1 MPDENIK
8 TTLQFAADIS
18 DFKAAMS
25 EANRAIKLANSEF
38 KAASSGMDDWASSTD
53 GLKAKLQQLADVQA
67 AEEQKLAVL
76 KTAYAQVVREQG
88 ENSKAAQ
95 DLLIKINNQQAAVNK
110 AGQDYKKFSAKL
122 DEVENAAD
130 DTGDALED
138 AGDAAEEAG
147 KEAEKSGEGWT
158 IVKDV
163 IASLAKDAISWAVDK
178 FKELLTAGD
187 KALSTLGARTG
198 ATSGEMEKYR
208 DVMNDIYRSNYG
220 ESFEDVSDAMGQ
232 VVQMFG
238 DMDNASLENVTKKAI
253 ALRDTFDMD
262 YKESLRAVNSLM
274 DQFGISADEAF
285 NLIVQ
290 GAQQGLNQND
300 DLLDTINEYS
310 VQFKTAGYSADDM
323 FNMLKNG
330 ADSGTWS
337 VDKLGDA
344 VKEFNIRAKDGTISE
359 ALVTYQKQLKLTDKD
374 VAYLNTLMAQG
385 GERGQKAYNIILERL
400 GAVRN
405 DTTQYQAGVA
415 LFGTMWEDL
424 GATTVNSLMQTQ
436 GGISSTKTAMDE
448 MANTRYDNL
457 SDSFSA
463 LGRIIQTDLIQ
474 PLVNTLAPIAKEV
487 VQWLIDNMPT
497 IGPIITAVAAA
508 FGVLATALAIQGLI
522 KGIAAAFALLN
533 ATMLANP
540 IVLIVAAIAGL
551 VAAFAVL
558 WNKSE
563 AFRNFW
569 TNLWQTVSN
578 AVSTA
583 WQGITNFFTKTI
595 PQLITNI
602 VNWFKELPGKIGSAI
617 AGAVNKVKTWGTN
630 VFNSFKTSITN
641 TITNIVNWFKALPGK
656 IGSAI
661 VGAIETVKTWGTN
674 VFNSFK
680 TSITNT
686 IKNIVNWFKALP
698 GKIGSAIVGAIETV
712 KTWGT
717 NVFNAFKTSI
727 TNTISN
733 IVTWFKQLPGKI
745 WNAIIG
751 AVESVAEWGKN
762 LFAKGKEAAS
772 NLVTA
777 IVDGV
782 KSIPGKM
789 LEVGKNLVSG
799 LWEGIKNSFEW
810 IKDKIKEWVGN
821 VMDFIKRLFGI
832 HSPSA
837 VMRDEVGKMLG
848 LGMAEGI
855 TKSKKNV
862 QSAMNGLRGAVT
874 GDFAPGSGQA
884 GGIAPAGKTISL
896 VQNNYSPKALSRRE
910 IYRQTHNALAFAG
923 GAS

>member
-53 GLKAKLQQLADVQA
+53 GLKAKLQQLANVQA

-187 KALSTLGARTG
+187 KALSVLSARTG
-198 ATSGEMEKYR
+198 ATAGEMEKYR

-436 GGISSTKTAMDE
+436 GGITSTKAAMDE

-463 LGRIIQTDLIQ
+463 LGRIVQTDLIQ
-474 PLVNTLAPIAKEV
+474 PLVSTLAPIAKEI

-497 IGPIITAVAAA
+497 IGPIITAIAAA
-508 FGVLATALAIQGLI
+508 VGVLATALAIQGLI
-522 KGIAAAFALLN
+522 KSVAAAFAFLN
-533 ATMLANP
+533 ATMAANP
-540 IVLIVAAIAGL
+540 IVLVVAAIAGL
-551 VAAFAVL
+551 VAAFVVL
-558 WNKSE
+558 WKKCE
-563 AFRNFW
+563 GFRNFW
-569 TNLWQTVSN
+569 KNLWDGIKNVFN
-578 AVSTA
+578 AVVTWFQQAAQTLVNIFQTA
-583 WQGITNFFTKTI
+583 WNGIKKAWSGVGNFFKGIWQGITGIFKSADSWLSNKFGAAWTGIKNAFAPFVGYFQQIWNTVKGIFAAVKAVLSGNFSEAWEAIKGVFSGWGNFFKGLWD
-595 PQLITNI
+595 QVKSAFSNVWQSMKNI
-602 VNWFKELPGKIGSAI
+602 G
-617 AGAVNKVKTWGTN
+617 
-630 VFNSFKTSITN
+630 
-641 TITNIVNWFKALPGK
+641 
-656 IGSAI
+656 
-661 VGAIETVKTWGTN
+661 
-674 VFNSFK
+674 
-680 TSITNT
+680 
-686 IKNIVNWFKALP
+686 KNIVKGIWDGISGAASWLWDKITGFGNDILGWFK
-698 GKIGSAIVGAIETV
+698 
-712 KTWGT
+712 
-717 NVFNAFKTSI
+717 
-727 TNTISN
+727 
-733 IVTWFKQLPGKI
+733 
-745 WNAIIG
+745 
-751 AVESVAEWGKN
+751 
-762 LFAKGKEAAS
+762 
-772 NLVTA
+772 
-777 IVDGV
+777 
-782 KSIPGKM
+782 
-789 LEVGKNLVSG
+789 
-799 LWEGIKNSFEW
+799 GI
-810 IKDKIKEWVGN
+810 
-821 VMDFIKRLFGI
+821 FGI
-832 HSPSA
+832 HSPSR
-837 VMRDEVGKMLG
+837 VMRDEIGKFLG

-855 TKSKKNV
+855 EDGMQAVN
-862 QSAMNGLRGAVT
+862 SAVHKLSGAALDGFDT
-874 GDFAPGSGQA
+874 PNR
-884 GGIAPAGKTISL
+884 PAGNGGVAGRSITFN
-896 VQNNYSPKALSRRE
+896 QYNNSPKALSRRE

>member
-53 GLKAKLQQLADVQA
+53 GLKAKLQQLANVQA

-163 IASLAKDAISWAVDK
+163 IASLAKDAVSWAVDK

-187 KALSTLGARTG
+187 KALSVLSARTG
-198 ATSGEMEKYR
+198 ATAGEMEKYR

-220 ESFEDVSDAMGQ
+220 ESFEDVSEAMGQ

-262 YKESLRAVNSLM
+262 YKESLRAVNSMM

-436 GGISSTKTAMDE
+436 GGISSTKAAMDE

-463 LGRIIQTDLIQ
+463 LGRIVQTDLIQ
-474 PLVNTLAPIAKEV
+474 PLVSTLAPIAKEI

-497 IGPIITAVAAA
+497 IGPIITAIAAA
-508 FGVLATALAIQGLI
+508 VGVLATALAIQGLI
-522 KGIAAAFALLN
+522 KSVAAAFAFLN
-533 ATMLANP
+533 ATMAANP
-540 IVLIVAAIAGL
+540 IVLVVAAIAGL
-551 VAAFAVL
+551 VAAFVVL
-558 WNKSE
+558 WKKCE
-563 AFRNFW
+563 GFRNFW
-569 TNLWQTVSN
+569 KNLWDGIKNVFN
-578 AVSTA
+578 AVVTWFQQAAQTLVNIFQTA
-583 WQGITNFFTKTI
+583 WNGIKKAWSGVGNFFKGIWQGITGIFKSADSWLSNKFGAAWTGIKNAFAPFVGYFQQIWNTVKGIFAAVKAVLSGNFSEAWEAIKGVFSGWGNFFKGLWD
-595 PQLITNI
+595 QVKSAFSN
-602 VNWFKELPGKIGSAI
+602 VWQSMKDIG
-617 AGAVNKVKTWGTN
+617 
-630 VFNSFKTSITN
+630 
-641 TITNIVNWFKALPGK
+641 
-656 IGSAI
+656 
-661 VGAIETVKTWGTN
+661 
-674 VFNSFK
+674 
-680 TSITNT
+680 
-686 IKNIVNWFKALP
+686 KNIVKGIWDGISGAASWLWDKITGFGNDILGWFK
-698 GKIGSAIVGAIETV
+698 
-712 KTWGT
+712 
-717 NVFNAFKTSI
+717 
-727 TNTISN
+727 
-733 IVTWFKQLPGKI
+733 
-745 WNAIIG
+745 
-751 AVESVAEWGKN
+751 
-762 LFAKGKEAAS
+762 
-772 NLVTA
+772 
-777 IVDGV
+777 
-782 KSIPGKM
+782 
-789 LEVGKNLVSG
+789 
-799 LWEGIKNSFEW
+799 GI
-810 IKDKIKEWVGN
+810 
-821 VMDFIKRLFGI
+821 FGI
-832 HSPSA
+832 HSPSR
-837 VMRDEVGKMLG
+837 VMRDEIGKFLG

-855 TKSKKNV
+855 EDGMQAVN
-862 QSAMNGLRGAVT
+862 SAVHKLSGAALDGFDT
-874 GDFAPGSGQA
+874 PNR
-884 GGIAPAGKTISL
+884 PAGNGGVAGRSITFN
-896 VQNNYSPKALSRRE
+896 QYNNSPKALSRRE

>member
-53 GLKAKLQQLADVQA
+53 GLKAKLQQLANVQA

-436 GGISSTKTAMDE
+436 GGITSTKAAMDE

-463 LGRIIQTDLIQ
+463 LGRIVQTDLIQ
-474 PLVNTLAPIAKEV
+474 PLVSTLAPIAKEI
-487 VQWLIDNMPT
+487 VQWLIGNMPT
-497 IGPIITAVAAA
+497 IGPIITAIAAA
-508 FGVLATALAIQGLI
+508 VGVLATALAIQGLI
-522 KGIAAAFALLN
+522 KSVAAAFAFLN
-533 ATMLANP
+533 ATMAANP
-540 IVLIVAAIAGL
+540 IVLVVAAIAGL
-551 VAAFAVL
+551 VAAFVVL
-558 WNKSE
+558 WKKCE
-563 AFRNFW
+563 GFRNFW
-569 TNLWQTVSN
+569 KNLWDGIKNVFN
-578 AVSTA
+578 AVVTWFQQAAQTLVNIFQTA
-583 WQGITNFFTKTI
+583 WNGIKKAWSGVGNFFKGIWQGITGIFKSADSWLSNKFGAAWTGIKNAFAPFVGYFQQIWNTVKGIFAAVKAVLSGNFSEAWEAIKGVFSGWGNFFKGLWD
-595 PQLITNI
+595 QVKSAFSN
-602 VNWFKELPGKIGSAI
+602 VWQSMKDIG
-617 AGAVNKVKTWGTN
+617 
-630 VFNSFKTSITN
+630 
-641 TITNIVNWFKALPGK
+641 
-656 IGSAI
+656 
-661 VGAIETVKTWGTN
+661 
-674 VFNSFK
+674 
-680 TSITNT
+680 
-686 IKNIVNWFKALP
+686 KNIVKGIWDGISGAASWLWDKITGFGNDILGWFK
-698 GKIGSAIVGAIETV
+698 
-712 KTWGT
+712 
-717 NVFNAFKTSI
+717 
-727 TNTISN
+727 
-733 IVTWFKQLPGKI
+733 
-745 WNAIIG
+745 
-751 AVESVAEWGKN
+751 
-762 LFAKGKEAAS
+762 
-772 NLVTA
+772 
-777 IVDGV
+777 
-782 KSIPGKM
+782 
-789 LEVGKNLVSG
+789 
-799 LWEGIKNSFEW
+799 GI
-810 IKDKIKEWVGN
+810 
-821 VMDFIKRLFGI
+821 FGI
-832 HSPSA
+832 HSPSR
-837 VMRDEVGKMLG
+837 VMRDEIGKFLG

-855 TKSKKNV
+855 EDGMQAVN
-862 QSAMNGLRGAVT
+862 SAVHKLSGAALDGFDT
-874 GDFAPGSGQA
+874 PNR
-884 GGIAPAGKTISL
+884 PAGNGGVAGRSITFN
-896 VQNNYSPKALSRRE
+896 QYNNSPKALSRRE

>member
-53 GLKAKLQQLADVQA
+53 GLKAKLQQLANVQA

-95 DLLIKINNQQAAVNK
+95 NLLIKINNQQAAVNK

-187 KALSTLGARTG
+187 KALSVLSARTG
-198 ATSGEMEKYR
+198 ATAGEMEKYR

-436 GGISSTKTAMDE
+436 GGITSTKAAMDE

-463 LGRIIQTDLIQ
+463 LGRIVQTDLIQ
-474 PLVNTLAPIAKEV
+474 PLVSTLAPIAKEI

-497 IGPIITAVAAA
+497 IGPIITAIAAA
-508 FGVLATALAIQGLI
+508 VGVLATALAIQGLI
-522 KGIAAAFALLN
+522 KSVAAAFAFLN
-533 ATMLANP
+533 ATMAANP

-551 VAAFAVL
+551 VAAFVVL
-558 WNKSE
+558 WKKCE
-563 AFRNFW
+563 GFRNFW
-569 TNLWQTVSN
+569 KNLWDGIKNVFN
-578 AVSTA
+578 AVVTWFQQAAQTLVNIFQTA
-583 WQGITNFFTKTI
+583 WNGIKKAWSGVGNFFKGIWQGITGIFKSADSWLSNKFGAAWTGIKNAFAPFVGYFQQIWNTVKGIFAAVKAVLSGNFSEAWEAIKGVFSGWGNFFKGLWD
-595 PQLITNI
+595 QVKSAFSNVWQSMKNI
-602 VNWFKELPGKIGSAI
+602 G
-617 AGAVNKVKTWGTN
+617 
-630 VFNSFKTSITN
+630 
-641 TITNIVNWFKALPGK
+641 
-656 IGSAI
+656 
-661 VGAIETVKTWGTN
+661 
-674 VFNSFK
+674 
-680 TSITNT
+680 
-686 IKNIVNWFKALP
+686 KNIVKGIWDGISGAASWLWDKITGFGNDILGWFK
-698 GKIGSAIVGAIETV
+698 
-712 KTWGT
+712 
-717 NVFNAFKTSI
+717 
-727 TNTISN
+727 
-733 IVTWFKQLPGKI
+733 
-745 WNAIIG
+745 
-751 AVESVAEWGKN
+751 
-762 LFAKGKEAAS
+762 
-772 NLVTA
+772 
-777 IVDGV
+777 
-782 KSIPGKM
+782 
-789 LEVGKNLVSG
+789 
-799 LWEGIKNSFEW
+799 GI
-810 IKDKIKEWVGN
+810 
-821 VMDFIKRLFGI
+821 FGI
-832 HSPSA
+832 HSPSR
-837 VMRDEVGKMLG
+837 VMRDEIGKFLG

-855 TKSKKNV
+855 EDGMQAVN
-862 QSAMNGLRGAVT
+862 SAVHKLSGAALDGFDT
-874 GDFAPGSGQA
+874 PNR
-884 GGIAPAGKTISL
+884 PAGNGGVAGRSITFN
-896 VQNNYSPKALSRRE
+896 QYNNSPKALSRRE

>member
-53 GLKAKLQQLADVQA
+53 GLKAKLQQLANVQA

-436 GGISSTKTAMDE
+436 GGITSTKAAMDE

-463 LGRIIQTDLIQ
+463 LGRIVQTDLIQ
-474 PLVNTLAPIAKEV
+474 PLVSTLAPIAKEI

-497 IGPIITAVAAA
+497 IGPIITAIAAA
-508 FGVLATALAIQGLI
+508 VGVLATALAIQGLI
-522 KGIAAAFALLN
+522 KSVAAAFAFLN
-533 ATMLANP
+533 ATMAANP
-540 IVLIVAAIAGL
+540 IVLVVAAIAGL
-551 VAAFAVL
+551 VAAFVVL
-558 WNKSE
+558 WKKCE
-563 AFRNFW
+563 GFRNFW
-569 TNLWQTVSN
+569 KNLWDGIKNVFN
-578 AVSTA
+578 AVVTWFQQAAQTLVNIFQTA
-583 WQGITNFFTKTI
+583 WNGIKKAWSGVGNFFKGIWQGITGIFKSADSWLSNKFGAAWTGIKSAFAPFVGYFQQIWNTVKGIFAAVKAVLSGNFSEAWEAIKGVFSGWGNFFKGLWD
-595 PQLITNI
+595 QVKSAFSN
-602 VNWFKELPGKIGSAI
+602 VWQSMKDIG
-617 AGAVNKVKTWGTN
+617 
-630 VFNSFKTSITN
+630 
-641 TITNIVNWFKALPGK
+641 
-656 IGSAI
+656 
-661 VGAIETVKTWGTN
+661 
-674 VFNSFK
+674 
-680 TSITNT
+680 
-686 IKNIVNWFKALP
+686 KNIVKGIWDGISGAASWLWDKITGFGNDILGWFK
-698 GKIGSAIVGAIETV
+698 
-712 KTWGT
+712 
-717 NVFNAFKTSI
+717 
-727 TNTISN
+727 
-733 IVTWFKQLPGKI
+733 
-745 WNAIIG
+745 
-751 AVESVAEWGKN
+751 
-762 LFAKGKEAAS
+762 
-772 NLVTA
+772 
-777 IVDGV
+777 
-782 KSIPGKM
+782 
-789 LEVGKNLVSG
+789 
-799 LWEGIKNSFEW
+799 GI
-810 IKDKIKEWVGN
+810 
-821 VMDFIKRLFGI
+821 FGI
-832 HSPSA
+832 HSPSR
-837 VMRDEVGKMLG
+837 VMRDEIGKFLG

-855 TKSKKNV
+855 EDGMQAVN
-862 QSAMNGLRGAVT
+862 SAVHKLSGAALDGFDT
-874 GDFAPGSGQA
+874 PNR
-884 GGIAPAGKTISL
+884 PAGNGGVAGRSITFN
-896 VQNNYSPKALSRRE
+896 QYNNSPKALSRRE

>member
-53 GLKAKLQQLADVQA
+53 GLKAKLQQLANVQA

-76 KTAYAQVVREQG
+76 KTAYAQVVRKQG

-436 GGISSTKTAMDE
+436 GGITSTKAAMDE

-463 LGRIIQTDLIQ
+463 LGRIVQTDLIQ
-474 PLVNTLAPIAKEV
+474 PLVSTLAPIAKEI

-497 IGPIITAVAAA
+497 IGPIITAIAAA
-508 FGVLATALAIQGLI
+508 VGVLATALAIQGLI
-522 KGIAAAFALLN
+522 KSVAAAFAFLN
-533 ATMLANP
+533 ATMAANP
-540 IVLIVAAIAGL
+540 IVLVVAAIAGL
-551 VAAFAVL
+551 VAAFVVL
-558 WNKSE
+558 WKKCE
-563 AFRNFW
+563 GFRNFW
-569 TNLWQTVSN
+569 KNLWDGIKNVFN
-578 AVSTA
+578 AVVTWFQQAAQTLVNIFQTA
-583 WQGITNFFTKTI
+583 WNGIKKAWSGVGNFFKGIWQGITGIFKSADSWLSNKFGAAWTGIKNAFAPFVGYFQQIWNTVKGIFAAVKAVLSGNFSEAWEAIKGVFSGWGNFFKGLWD
-595 PQLITNI
+595 QVKSAFSNVWQSMKNI
-602 VNWFKELPGKIGSAI
+602 G
-617 AGAVNKVKTWGTN
+617 
-630 VFNSFKTSITN
+630 
-641 TITNIVNWFKALPGK
+641 
-656 IGSAI
+656 
-661 VGAIETVKTWGTN
+661 
-674 VFNSFK
+674 
-680 TSITNT
+680 
-686 IKNIVNWFKALP
+686 KNIVKGIWDGISGAASWLWDKITGFGNDILGWFK
-698 GKIGSAIVGAIETV
+698 
-712 KTWGT
+712 
-717 NVFNAFKTSI
+717 
-727 TNTISN
+727 
-733 IVTWFKQLPGKI
+733 
-745 WNAIIG
+745 
-751 AVESVAEWGKN
+751 
-762 LFAKGKEAAS
+762 
-772 NLVTA
+772 
-777 IVDGV
+777 
-782 KSIPGKM
+782 
-789 LEVGKNLVSG
+789 
-799 LWEGIKNSFEW
+799 GI
-810 IKDKIKEWVGN
+810 
-821 VMDFIKRLFGI
+821 FGI
-832 HSPSA
+832 HSPSR
-837 VMRDEVGKMLG
+837 VMRDEIGKFLG

-855 TKSKKNV
+855 EDGMQAVN
-862 QSAMNGLRGAVT
+862 SAVHKLSGAALDGFDT
-874 GDFAPGSGQA
+874 PNR
-884 GGIAPAGKTISL
+884 PAGNGGVAGRSITFN
-896 VQNNYSPKALSRRE
+896 QYNNSPKALSRRE

>member
-53 GLKAKLQQLADVQA
+53 GLKAKLQQLANVQA

-436 GGISSTKTAMDE
+436 GGITSTKAAMDE

-463 LGRIIQTDLIQ
+463 LGRIVQTDLIQ
-474 PLVNTLAPIAKEV
+474 PLVSTLAPIAKEI

-497 IGPIITAVAAA
+497 IGPIITAIAAA
-508 FGVLATALAIQGLI
+508 VGVLATALAIQGLI
-522 KGIAAAFALLN
+522 KSVAAAFAFLN
-533 ATMLANP
+533 ATMAANP
-540 IVLIVAAIAGL
+540 IVLVVAAIAGL
-551 VAAFAVL
+551 VAAFVVL
-558 WNKSE
+558 WKKCE
-563 AFRNFW
+563 GFRNFW
-569 TNLWQTVSN
+569 KNLWDGIKNVFN
-578 AVSTA
+578 AVVTWFQQAAQTLVNIFQTA
-583 WQGITNFFTKTI
+583 WNGIKKAWSGVGNFFKGIWQGITGIFKSADSWLSNKFGAAWTGIKNAFAPFVGYFQQIWNTVKGIFAAVKAVLSGNFSEAWEAIKGVFSGWGNFFKGLWD
-595 PQLITNI
+595 QVKSAFSN
-602 VNWFKELPGKIGSAI
+602 VWQSMKDIG
-617 AGAVNKVKTWGTN
+617 
-630 VFNSFKTSITN
+630 
-641 TITNIVNWFKALPGK
+641 
-656 IGSAI
+656 
-661 VGAIETVKTWGTN
+661 
-674 VFNSFK
+674 
-680 TSITNT
+680 
-686 IKNIVNWFKALP
+686 KNIVKGIWDGISGAASWLWDKITGFGNDILGWFK
-698 GKIGSAIVGAIETV
+698 
-712 KTWGT
+712 
-717 NVFNAFKTSI
+717 
-727 TNTISN
+727 
-733 IVTWFKQLPGKI
+733 
-745 WNAIIG
+745 
-751 AVESVAEWGKN
+751 
-762 LFAKGKEAAS
+762 
-772 NLVTA
+772 
-777 IVDGV
+777 
-782 KSIPGKM
+782 
-789 LEVGKNLVSG
+789 
-799 LWEGIKNSFEW
+799 GI
-810 IKDKIKEWVGN
+810 
-821 VMDFIKRLFGI
+821 FGI
-832 HSPSA
+832 HSPSR
-837 VMRDEVGKMLG
+837 VMRDEIGKFLG

-855 TKSKKNV
+855 EDGMQAVN
-862 QSAMNGLRGAVT
+862 SAVHKLSGAALDGFDT
-874 GDFAPGSGQA
+874 PNR
-884 GGIAPAGKTISL
+884 PAGNGDVAGRSITFN
-896 VQNNYSPKALSRRE
+896 QYNNSPKALSRRE

>member
-38 KAASSGMDDWASSTD
+38 KVASSGMDDWASSTD
-53 GLKAKLQQLADVQA
+53 GLKAKLQQLANVQA

-187 KALSTLGARTG
+187 KALSVLSARTG
-198 ATSGEMEKYR
+198 ATAGEMEKYR

-262 YKESLRAVNSLM
+262 YTESLRAVNSLM

-436 GGISSTKTAMDE
+436 GGITSTKAAMDE

-463 LGRIIQTDLIQ
+463 LGRIVQTDLIQ
-474 PLVNTLAPIAKEV
+474 PLVSTLAPIAKEI

-497 IGPIITAVAAA
+497 IGPIITAIAAA
-508 FGVLATALAIQGLI
+508 VGVLATALAIQGLI
-522 KGIAAAFALLN
+522 KSVAAAFAFLN
-533 ATMLANP
+533 ATMAANP

-551 VAAFAVL
+551 VAAFVVL
-558 WNKSE
+558 WKKCE
-563 AFRNFW
+563 GFRNFW
-569 TNLWQTVSN
+569 KNLWDGIKNVFN
-578 AVSTA
+578 AVVTWFQQAAQTLVNIFQTA
-583 WQGITNFFTKTI
+583 WNGIKKAWSGVGNFFKGIWQGITGIFKSADSWLSNKFGAAWTGIKNAFAPFVGYFQQIWNTVKGIFAAVKAVLSGNFSEAWEAIKGVFSGWGNFFKGLWD
-595 PQLITNI
+595 QVKSAFSNVWQSMKNI
-602 VNWFKELPGKIGSAI
+602 G
-617 AGAVNKVKTWGTN
+617 
-630 VFNSFKTSITN
+630 
-641 TITNIVNWFKALPGK
+641 
-656 IGSAI
+656 
-661 VGAIETVKTWGTN
+661 
-674 VFNSFK
+674 
-680 TSITNT
+680 
-686 IKNIVNWFKALP
+686 KNIVKGIWDGISGAASWLWDKITGFGNDILGWFK
-698 GKIGSAIVGAIETV
+698 
-712 KTWGT
+712 
-717 NVFNAFKTSI
+717 
-727 TNTISN
+727 
-733 IVTWFKQLPGKI
+733 
-745 WNAIIG
+745 
-751 AVESVAEWGKN
+751 
-762 LFAKGKEAAS
+762 
-772 NLVTA
+772 
-777 IVDGV
+777 
-782 KSIPGKM
+782 
-789 LEVGKNLVSG
+789 
-799 LWEGIKNSFEW
+799 GI
-810 IKDKIKEWVGN
+810 
-821 VMDFIKRLFGI
+821 FGI
-832 HSPSA
+832 HSPSR
-837 VMRDEVGKMLG
+837 VMRDEIGKFLG

-855 TKSKKNV
+855 EDGMQAVN
-862 QSAMNGLRGAVT
+862 SAVHKLSGAALDGFDT
-874 GDFAPGSGQA
+874 PNR
-884 GGIAPAGKTISL
+884 PAGNGGVAGRSITFN
-896 VQNNYSPKALSRRE
+896 QYNNSPKALSRRE

>member
-53 GLKAKLQQLADVQA
+53 GLKAKLQQLANVQA

-436 GGISSTKTAMDE
+436 GGITSTKAAMDE

-463 LGRIIQTDLIQ
+463 LGRIVQTDLIQ
-474 PLVNTLAPIAKEV
+474 PLVSTLAPIAKEI

-497 IGPIITAVAAA
+497 IGPIITAIAAA
-508 FGVLATALAIQGLI
+508 VGVLATALAIQGLI
-522 KGIAAAFALLN
+522 KSVAAAFAFLN
-533 ATMLANP
+533 ATMAANP

-551 VAAFAVL
+551 VAAFVVL
-558 WNKSE
+558 WKKCE
-563 AFRNFW
+563 GFRNFW
-569 TNLWQTVSN
+569 KNLWDGIKNVFN
-578 AVSTA
+578 AVVTWFQQAAQTLVNIFQTA
-583 WQGITNFFTKTI
+583 WNGIKKAWSGVGNFFKGIWQGITGIFKSADSWLSNKFGAAWTGIKNAFAPFVGYFQQIWNTVKGIFAAVKAVLSGNFSEAWEAIKGVFSGWGNFFKGLWD
-595 PQLITNI
+595 QVKSAFSNVWQSMKNI
-602 VNWFKELPGKIGSAI
+602 G
-617 AGAVNKVKTWGTN
+617 
-630 VFNSFKTSITN
+630 
-641 TITNIVNWFKALPGK
+641 
-656 IGSAI
+656 
-661 VGAIETVKTWGTN
+661 
-674 VFNSFK
+674 
-680 TSITNT
+680 
-686 IKNIVNWFKALP
+686 KNIVKGIWDGISGAASWLWDKITGFGNDILGWFK
-698 GKIGSAIVGAIETV
+698 
-712 KTWGT
+712 
-717 NVFNAFKTSI
+717 
-727 TNTISN
+727 
-733 IVTWFKQLPGKI
+733 
-745 WNAIIG
+745 
-751 AVESVAEWGKN
+751 
-762 LFAKGKEAAS
+762 
-772 NLVTA
+772 
-777 IVDGV
+777 
-782 KSIPGKM
+782 
-789 LEVGKNLVSG
+789 
-799 LWEGIKNSFEW
+799 GI
-810 IKDKIKEWVGN
+810 
-821 VMDFIKRLFGI
+821 FGI
-832 HSPSA
+832 HSPSR
-837 VMRDEVGKMLG
+837 VMRDEIGKFLG

-855 TKSKKNV
+855 EDGMQAVN
-862 QSAMNGLRGAVT
+862 SAVHKLSGAALDGFDT
-874 GDFAPGSGQA
+874 PNR
-884 GGIAPAGKTISL
+884 PAGNGGVAGRSITFN
-896 VQNNYSPKALSRRE
+896 QYNNSPKALSRRE

>member
-8 TTLQFAADIS
+8 TTLQFAADIT

-38 KAASSGMDDWASSTD
+38 KAASSGMDDWANSTD
-53 GLKAKLQQLADVQA
+53 GLKAKLQQLANVQA
-67 AEEQKLAVL
+67 AEEQKLSVL
-76 KTAYAQVVREQG
+76 KAAYAQVVKEQG

-95 DLLIKINNQQAAVNK
+95 ELLIKINNQQAAVNK
-110 AGQDYKKFSAKL
+110 ASQDYNKFSAKL
-122 DEVENAAD
+122 DDVESAAD
-130 DTGDALED
+130 GAGDALED
-138 AGDAAEEAG
+138 AGQAAEDAG
-147 KEAEKSGEGWT
+147 KDAEKSGEGWT

-163 IASLAKDAISWAVDK
+163 IAGLAKDAVSWAIDK

-187 KALSTLGARTG
+187 KALSTLSARTG
-198 ATSGEMEKYR
+198 ATSGEMAKYR

-220 ESFEDVSDAMGQ
+220 ESFEDISDAMSQ

-262 YKESLRAVNSLM
+262 YQESLRAANSLM
-274 DQFGISADEAF
+274 DQFGLSADEAF

-359 ALVTYQKQLKLTDKD
+359 ALVNYQKQLKLTDQD
-374 VAYLNTLMAQG
+374 VAYLNTLMEQG

-424 GATTVNSLMQTQ
+424 GEKTINSLMQTQ
-436 GGISSTKTAMDE
+436 GGITSTKAAMDD

-474 PLVNTLAPIAKEV
+474 PLVDTLAPVAKDI
-487 VQWLIDNMPT
+487 VQWCIDNMPT
-497 IGPIITAVAAA
+497 LGPIITAIAAA
-508 FGVLATALAIQGLI
+508 VGVLATALAIQGLI
-522 KGIAAAFALLN
+522 KSVAAAFAFLN
-533 ATMLANP
+533 ATMAANP

-551 VAAFAVL
+551 VAAFVVL
-558 WNKSE
+558 WNKCE

-569 TNLWQTVSN
+569 KNLWDGIKNIFN
-578 AVSTA
+578 AV
-583 WQGITNFFTKTI
+583 
-595 PQLITNI
+595 
-602 VNWFKELPGKIGSAI
+602 VNWFKQAAQTLVNIFKNAWDGIKKAWSSVGDFFKGIWNKITGIFKSVGSWFADKFGAAWTGIKNAFAPFI
-617 AGAVNKVKTWGTN
+617 AYFQQLWN
-630 VFNSFKTSITN
+630 
-641 TITNIVNWFKALPGK
+641 
-656 IGSAI
+656 
-661 VGAIETVKTWGTN
+661 TVKGIFAVVKAVLSGNFSDAWAAIKGIFSGWGN
-674 VFNSFK
+674 FFK
-680 TSITNT
+680 
-686 IKNIVNWFKALP
+686 
-698 GKIGSAIVGAIETV
+698 
-712 KTWGT
+712 
-717 NVFNAFKTSI
+717 
-727 TNTISN
+727 
-733 IVTWFKQLPGKI
+733 
-745 WNAIIG
+745 
-751 AVESVAEWGKN
+751 
-762 LFAKGKEAAS
+762 
-772 NLVTA
+772 
-777 IVDGV
+777 
-782 KSIPGKM
+782 
-789 LEVGKNLVSG
+789 G
-799 LWEGIKNSFEW
+799 LWEQVKSAFGNAWEAMKDVGRNIIKGIWDGISGAASWLWE
-810 IKDKIKEWVGN
+810 KITGIGN
-821 VMDFIKRLFGI
+821 DIIGWFKGIFGI
-832 HSPSA
+832 HSPSK
-837 VMRDEVGKMLG
+837 VMRDEIGKFLG

-855 TKSKKNV
+855 EDGMQAVN
-862 QSAMNGLRGAVT
+862 SAVHKLSGAALDGFGT
-874 GDFAPGSGQA
+874 PSASAGSSGAA
-884 GGIAPAGKTISL
+884 GRSIIFN
-896 VQNNYSPKALSRRE
+896 QYNNSPKALSRRE

-923 GAS
+923 GAK

>member
-53 GLKAKLQQLADVQA
+53 GLKAKLQQLANVQA

-187 KALSTLGARTG
+187 KALSVLSARTG
-198 ATSGEMEKYR
+198 ATAGEMEKYR

-262 YKESLRAVNSLM
+262 YTESLRAVNSLM

-436 GGISSTKTAMDE
+436 GGITSTKAAMDE

-463 LGRIIQTDLIQ
+463 LGRIVQTDLIQ
-474 PLVNTLAPIAKEV
+474 PLVSTLAPIAKEI

-497 IGPIITAVAAA
+497 IGPIITAIAAA
-508 FGVLATALAIQGLI
+508 VGVLATALAIQGLI
-522 KGIAAAFALLN
+522 KSVAAAFAFLN
-533 ATMLANP
+533 ATMAANP
-540 IVLIVAAIAGL
+540 IVLVVAAIAGL
-551 VAAFAVL
+551 VAAFVVL
-558 WNKSE
+558 WKKCE
-563 AFRNFW
+563 GFRNFW
-569 TNLWQTVSN
+569 KNLWDGIKNVFN
-578 AVSTA
+578 AVVTWFQQAAQTLVNIFQTA
-583 WQGITNFFTKTI
+583 WNGIKKAWSGVGNFFKGIWQGITGIFKSADSWLSNKFGAAWTGIKNAFAPFVGYFQQIWNTVKGIFAAVKAVLSGNFSEAWEAIKGVFSGWGNFFKGLWD
-595 PQLITNI
+595 QVKSAFSNVWQSMKNI
-602 VNWFKELPGKIGSAI
+602 G
-617 AGAVNKVKTWGTN
+617 
-630 VFNSFKTSITN
+630 
-641 TITNIVNWFKALPGK
+641 
-656 IGSAI
+656 
-661 VGAIETVKTWGTN
+661 
-674 VFNSFK
+674 
-680 TSITNT
+680 
-686 IKNIVNWFKALP
+686 KNIVKGIWDGISGAASWLWDKITGFGNDILGWFK
-698 GKIGSAIVGAIETV
+698 
-712 KTWGT
+712 
-717 NVFNAFKTSI
+717 
-727 TNTISN
+727 
-733 IVTWFKQLPGKI
+733 
-745 WNAIIG
+745 
-751 AVESVAEWGKN
+751 
-762 LFAKGKEAAS
+762 
-772 NLVTA
+772 
-777 IVDGV
+777 
-782 KSIPGKM
+782 
-789 LEVGKNLVSG
+789 
-799 LWEGIKNSFEW
+799 GI
-810 IKDKIKEWVGN
+810 
-821 VMDFIKRLFGI
+821 FGI
-832 HSPSA
+832 HSPSR
-837 VMRDEVGKMLG
+837 VMRDEIGKFLG

-855 TKSKKNV
+855 EDGMQAVN
-862 QSAMNGLRGAVT
+862 SAVHKLSGAALDGFDT
-874 GDFAPGSGQA
+874 PNR
-884 GGIAPAGKTISL
+884 PAGNGGVAGRSITFN
-896 VQNNYSPKALSRRE
+896 QYNNSPKALSRRE

>member
-53 GLKAKLQQLADVQA
+53 GLKAKLQQLANVQA

-163 IASLAKDAISWAVDK
+163 IASLAKDAVSWAVDK

-187 KALSTLGARTG
+187 KALSVLSARTG
-198 ATSGEMEKYR
+198 ATAGEMEKYR

-436 GGISSTKTAMDE
+436 GGISSTKAAMDE

-463 LGRIIQTDLIQ
+463 LGRIVQTDLIQ
-474 PLVNTLAPIAKEV
+474 PLVSTLAPIAKEI

-497 IGPIITAVAAA
+497 IGPIITAIAAA
-508 FGVLATALAIQGLI
+508 VGVLATALAIQGLI
-522 KGIAAAFALLN
+522 KSVAAAFAFLN
-533 ATMLANP
+533 ATMAANP

-551 VAAFAVL
+551 VAAFVVL
-558 WNKSE
+558 WKKCE
-563 AFRNFW
+563 GFRNFW
-569 TNLWQTVSN
+569 KNLWDGIKNVFN
-578 AVSTA
+578 AVVTWFQQAAQTLVNIFQTA
-583 WQGITNFFTKTI
+583 WNGIKKAWSGVGNFFKGIWQGITGIFKSADSWLSNKFGAAWTGIKNAFAPFVGYFQQIWNTVKGIFAAVKAVLSGNFSEAWEAIKGVFSGWGNFFKGLWD
-595 PQLITNI
+595 QVKSAFSN
-602 VNWFKELPGKIGSAI
+602 VWQSMKDIG
-617 AGAVNKVKTWGTN
+617 
-630 VFNSFKTSITN
+630 
-641 TITNIVNWFKALPGK
+641 
-656 IGSAI
+656 
-661 VGAIETVKTWGTN
+661 
-674 VFNSFK
+674 
-680 TSITNT
+680 
-686 IKNIVNWFKALP
+686 KNIVKGIWDGISGAASWLWDKITGFGKDILGWFK
-698 GKIGSAIVGAIETV
+698 
-712 KTWGT
+712 
-717 NVFNAFKTSI
+717 
-727 TNTISN
+727 
-733 IVTWFKQLPGKI
+733 
-745 WNAIIG
+745 
-751 AVESVAEWGKN
+751 
-762 LFAKGKEAAS
+762 
-772 NLVTA
+772 
-777 IVDGV
+777 
-782 KSIPGKM
+782 
-789 LEVGKNLVSG
+789 
-799 LWEGIKNSFEW
+799 GI
-810 IKDKIKEWVGN
+810 
-821 VMDFIKRLFGI
+821 FGI
-832 HSPSA
+832 HSPSR
-837 VMRDEVGKMLG
+837 VMRDEIGKFLG

-855 TKSKKNV
+855 EDGMQAVN
-862 QSAMNGLRGAVT
+862 SAVHKLSGAALDGFDT
-874 GDFAPGSGQA
+874 PNR
-884 GGIAPAGKTISL
+884 PAGNGGVAGRSITFN
-896 VQNNYSPKALSRRE
+896 QYNNSPKALSRRE

>member
-53 GLKAKLQQLADVQA
+53 GLKAKLQQLANVQA

-163 IASLAKDAISWAVDK
+163 IASLAKDAVSWAVDK

-187 KALSTLGARTG
+187 KALSVLSARTG
-198 ATSGEMEKYR
+198 ATVGEMEKYR

-262 YKESLRAVNSLM
+262 YKESLRAVNSMM

-436 GGISSTKTAMDE
+436 GGITSTKAAMDE

-463 LGRIIQTDLIQ
+463 LGRIVQTDLIQ
-474 PLVNTLAPIAKEV
+474 PLVSTLAPIAKEI

-497 IGPIITAVAAA
+497 IGPIITAIAAA
-508 FGVLATALAIQGLI
+508 VGVLATALAIQGLI
-522 KGIAAAFALLN
+522 KSVAAAFAFLN
-533 ATMLANP
+533 ATMAANP
-540 IVLIVAAIAGL
+540 IVLVVAAIAGL
-551 VAAFAVL
+551 VAAFVVL
-558 WNKSE
+558 WKKCE
-563 AFRNFW
+563 GFRNFW
-569 TNLWQTVSN
+569 KNLWDGIKNVFN
-578 AVSTA
+578 AVVTWFQQAAQTLVNIFQTA
-583 WQGITNFFTKTI
+583 WNGIKKAWSGVGNFFKGIWQGITGIFKSADSWLSNKFGAAWTGIKNAFAPFVGYFQQIWNTVKGIFAAVKAVLSGNFSEAWEAIKGVFSGWGNFFKGLWD
-595 PQLITNI
+595 QVKSAFSN
-602 VNWFKELPGKIGSAI
+602 VWQSMKDIG
-617 AGAVNKVKTWGTN
+617 
-630 VFNSFKTSITN
+630 
-641 TITNIVNWFKALPGK
+641 
-656 IGSAI
+656 
-661 VGAIETVKTWGTN
+661 
-674 VFNSFK
+674 
-680 TSITNT
+680 
-686 IKNIVNWFKALP
+686 KNIVKGIWDGISGAASWLWDKITGFGNDILGWFK
-698 GKIGSAIVGAIETV
+698 
-712 KTWGT
+712 
-717 NVFNAFKTSI
+717 
-727 TNTISN
+727 
-733 IVTWFKQLPGKI
+733 
-745 WNAIIG
+745 
-751 AVESVAEWGKN
+751 
-762 LFAKGKEAAS
+762 
-772 NLVTA
+772 
-777 IVDGV
+777 
-782 KSIPGKM
+782 
-789 LEVGKNLVSG
+789 
-799 LWEGIKNSFEW
+799 GI
-810 IKDKIKEWVGN
+810 
-821 VMDFIKRLFGI
+821 FGI
-832 HSPSA
+832 HSPSR
-837 VMRDEVGKMLG
+837 VMRDEIGKFLG

-855 TKSKKNV
+855 EDGMQAVN
-862 QSAMNGLRGAVT
+862 SAVHKLSGAALDGFDT
-874 GDFAPGSGQA
+874 PNR
-884 GGIAPAGKTISL
+884 PAGNGGVAGRSITFN
-896 VQNNYSPKALSRRE
+896 QYNNSPKALSRRE

>member
-53 GLKAKLQQLADVQA
+53 GLKAKLQQLANVQA

-110 AGQDYKKFSAKL
+110 AGQDYKKLSAKL

-187 KALSTLGARTG
+187 KALSVLSARTG
-198 ATSGEMEKYR
+198 ATAGEMEKYR

-262 YKESLRAVNSLM
+262 YTESLRAVNSLM

-436 GGISSTKTAMDE
+436 GGITSTKAAMDE

-463 LGRIIQTDLIQ
+463 LGRIVQTDLIQ
-474 PLVNTLAPIAKEV
+474 PLVSTLAPIAKEI

-497 IGPIITAVAAA
+497 IGPIITAIAAA
-508 FGVLATALAIQGLI
+508 VGVLATALAIQGLI
-522 KGIAAAFALLN
+522 KSVAAAFAFLN
-533 ATMLANP
+533 ATMAANP

-551 VAAFAVL
+551 VAAFVVL
-558 WNKSE
+558 WKKCE
-563 AFRNFW
+563 GFRNFW
-569 TNLWQTVSN
+569 KNLWDGIKNVFN
-578 AVSTA
+578 AVVTWFQQAAQTLVNIFQTA
-583 WQGITNFFTKTI
+583 WNGIKKAWSGVGNFFKGIWQGITGIFKSADSWLSNKFGAAWTGIKNAFAPFVGYFQQIWNTVKGIFAAVKAVLSGNFSEAWEAIKGVFSGWGNFFKGLWD
-595 PQLITNI
+595 QVKSAFSNVWQSMKNI
-602 VNWFKELPGKIGSAI
+602 G
-617 AGAVNKVKTWGTN
+617 
-630 VFNSFKTSITN
+630 
-641 TITNIVNWFKALPGK
+641 
-656 IGSAI
+656 
-661 VGAIETVKTWGTN
+661 
-674 VFNSFK
+674 
-680 TSITNT
+680 
-686 IKNIVNWFKALP
+686 KNIVKGIWDGISGAASWLWDKITGFGNDILGWFK
-698 GKIGSAIVGAIETV
+698 
-712 KTWGT
+712 
-717 NVFNAFKTSI
+717 
-727 TNTISN
+727 
-733 IVTWFKQLPGKI
+733 
-745 WNAIIG
+745 
-751 AVESVAEWGKN
+751 
-762 LFAKGKEAAS
+762 
-772 NLVTA
+772 
-777 IVDGV
+777 
-782 KSIPGKM
+782 
-789 LEVGKNLVSG
+789 
-799 LWEGIKNSFEW
+799 GI
-810 IKDKIKEWVGN
+810 
-821 VMDFIKRLFGI
+821 FGI
-832 HSPSA
+832 HSPSR
-837 VMRDEVGKMLG
+837 VMRDEIGKFLG

-855 TKSKKNV
+855 EDGMQAVN
-862 QSAMNGLRGAVT
+862 SAVHKLSGAALDGFDT
-874 GDFAPGSGQA
+874 PNR
-884 GGIAPAGKTISL
+884 PAGNGGVAGRSITFN
-896 VQNNYSPKALSRRE
+896 QYNNSPKALSRRE

>member
-53 GLKAKLQQLADVQA
+53 GLKAKLQQLANVQA

-187 KALSTLGARTG
+187 KALSVLSARTG
-198 ATSGEMEKYR
+198 ATAGEMEKYR

-436 GGISSTKTAMDE
+436 GGITSTKAAMDE

-463 LGRIIQTDLIQ
+463 LGRIVQTDLIQ
-474 PLVNTLAPIAKEV
+474 PLVSTLAPIAKEI

-497 IGPIITAVAAA
+497 IGPIITAIAAA
-508 FGVLATALAIQGLI
+508 VGVLATALAIQGLI
-522 KGIAAAFALLN
+522 KSVAAAFAFLN
-533 ATMLANP
+533 ATMAANP

-551 VAAFAVL
+551 VAAFVVL
-558 WNKSE
+558 WKKCE
-563 AFRNFW
+563 GFRNFW
-569 TNLWQTVSN
+569 KNLWDGIKNVFN
-578 AVSTA
+578 AVVTWFQQAAQTLVNIFQTA
-583 WQGITNFFTKTI
+583 WNGIKKAWSGVGNFFKGIWQGITGIFKSADSWLSNKFGAAWTGIKNAFAPFVGYFQQIWNTVKGIFAAVKAVLSGNFSEAWEAIKGVFSGWGNFFKGLWD
-595 PQLITNI
+595 QVKSAFSNVWQSMKNI
-602 VNWFKELPGKIGSAI
+602 G
-617 AGAVNKVKTWGTN
+617 
-630 VFNSFKTSITN
+630 
-641 TITNIVNWFKALPGK
+641 
-656 IGSAI
+656 
-661 VGAIETVKTWGTN
+661 
-674 VFNSFK
+674 
-680 TSITNT
+680 
-686 IKNIVNWFKALP
+686 KNIVKGIWDGISGAASWLWDKITGFGNDILGWFK
-698 GKIGSAIVGAIETV
+698 
-712 KTWGT
+712 
-717 NVFNAFKTSI
+717 
-727 TNTISN
+727 
-733 IVTWFKQLPGKI
+733 
-745 WNAIIG
+745 
-751 AVESVAEWGKN
+751 
-762 LFAKGKEAAS
+762 
-772 NLVTA
+772 
-777 IVDGV
+777 
-782 KSIPGKM
+782 
-789 LEVGKNLVSG
+789 
-799 LWEGIKNSFEW
+799 GI
-810 IKDKIKEWVGN
+810 
-821 VMDFIKRLFGI
+821 FGI
-832 HSPSA
+832 HSPSR
-837 VMRDEVGKMLG
+837 VMRDEIGKFLG

-855 TKSKKNV
+855 EDGMQAVN
-862 QSAMNGLRGAVT
+862 SAVHKLSGAALDGFDT
-874 GDFAPGSGQA
+874 PNR
-884 GGIAPAGKTISL
+884 PAGNGGVAGRSITFN
-896 VQNNYSPKALSRRE
+896 QYNNSPKALSRRE

>member
-53 GLKAKLQQLADVQA
+53 GLKAKLQQLANVQA

-187 KALSTLGARTG
+187 KALSVLSARTG
-198 ATSGEMEKYR
+198 ATAGEMEKYR

-262 YKESLRAVNSLM
+262 YTESLRAVNSLM

-436 GGISSTKTAMDE
+436 GGITSTKAAMDE

-463 LGRIIQTDLIQ
+463 LGRIVQTDLIQ
-474 PLVNTLAPIAKEV
+474 PLVSTLAPIAKEI

-497 IGPIITAVAAA
+497 IGPIITAIAAA
-508 FGVLATALAIQGLI
+508 VGVLATALAIQGLI
-522 KGIAAAFALLN
+522 KSVAAAFAFLN
-533 ATMLANP
+533 ATMAANP

-551 VAAFAVL
+551 VAAFVVL
-558 WNKSE
+558 WKKCE
-563 AFRNFW
+563 GFRNFW
-569 TNLWQTVSN
+569 KNLWDGIKNVFN
-578 AVSTA
+578 AVVTWFQQAAQTLVNIFQTA
-583 WQGITNFFTKTI
+583 WNGIKKAWSGVGTFFKGIWQGITGIFKSADSWLSNKFGAAWTGIKNAFAPFVGYFQQIWNTVKGIFAAVKAVLSGNFSEAWEAIKGVFSGWGNFFKGLWD
-595 PQLITNI
+595 QVKSAFSNVWQSMKNI
-602 VNWFKELPGKIGSAI
+602 G
-617 AGAVNKVKTWGTN
+617 
-630 VFNSFKTSITN
+630 
-641 TITNIVNWFKALPGK
+641 
-656 IGSAI
+656 
-661 VGAIETVKTWGTN
+661 
-674 VFNSFK
+674 
-680 TSITNT
+680 
-686 IKNIVNWFKALP
+686 KNIVKGIWDGISGAASWLWDKITGFGNDILGWFK
-698 GKIGSAIVGAIETV
+698 
-712 KTWGT
+712 
-717 NVFNAFKTSI
+717 
-727 TNTISN
+727 
-733 IVTWFKQLPGKI
+733 
-745 WNAIIG
+745 
-751 AVESVAEWGKN
+751 
-762 LFAKGKEAAS
+762 
-772 NLVTA
+772 
-777 IVDGV
+777 
-782 KSIPGKM
+782 
-789 LEVGKNLVSG
+789 
-799 LWEGIKNSFEW
+799 GI
-810 IKDKIKEWVGN
+810 
-821 VMDFIKRLFGI
+821 FGI
-832 HSPSA
+832 HSPSR
-837 VMRDEVGKMLG
+837 VMRDEIGKFLG

-855 TKSKKNV
+855 EDGMQAVN
-862 QSAMNGLRGAVT
+862 SAVHKLSGAALDGFDT
-874 GDFAPGSGQA
+874 PNR
-884 GGIAPAGKTISL
+884 PAGNGGVAGRSITFN
-896 VQNNYSPKALSRRE
+896 QYNNSPKALSRRE

>member
-8 TTLQFAADIS
+8 TTLQFAADIT

-38 KAASSGMDDWASSTD
+38 KAASSGMDDWANSTD
-53 GLKAKLQQLADVQA
+53 GLKAKLQQLANVQA
-67 AEEQKLAVL
+67 AEEQKLSVL
-76 KTAYAQVVREQG
+76 KAAYAQVVKEQG

-95 DLLIKINNQQAAVNK
+95 ELLIKINNQQAAVNK
-110 AGQDYKKFSAKL
+110 ASQDYNKFSAKL
-122 DEVENAAD
+122 DDVESAAD
-130 DTGDALED
+130 GAGDALED
-138 AGDAAEEAG
+138 AGQAAEDAG
-147 KEAEKSGEGWT
+147 KDAEKSGEGWT

-163 IASLAKDAISWAVDK
+163 IAGLAKDAVSWAIDK

-187 KALSTLGARTG
+187 KALSTLSARTG
-198 ATSGEMEKYR
+198 ATSGEMAKYR

-220 ESFEDVSDAMGQ
+220 ESFEDISDAMSQ

-262 YKESLRAVNSLM
+262 YQESLRAANSLM
-274 DQFGISADEAF
+274 DQFGLSADEAF

-359 ALVTYQKQLKLTDKD
+359 ALVNYQKQLKLTDQD
-374 VAYLNTLMAQG
+374 VAYLNTLMEQG

-424 GATTVNSLMQTQ
+424 GEKTINSLMQTQ
-436 GGISSTKTAMDE
+436 GGITSTKAAMDD

-474 PLVNTLAPIAKEV
+474 PLVDTLAPVAKDI
-487 VQWLIDNMPT
+487 VQWCIDNMPT
-497 IGPIITAVAAA
+497 LGPIITAIAAA
-508 FGVLATALAIQGLI
+508 VGVLATALAIQGLI
-522 KGIAAAFALLN
+522 KSVAAAFAFLN
-533 ATMLANP
+533 ATMAANP

-551 VAAFAVL
+551 VAAFVVL
-558 WNKSE
+558 WNKCE

-569 TNLWQTVSN
+569 KNLWDGIKNIFN
-578 AVSTA
+578 AV
-583 WQGITNFFTKTI
+583 
-595 PQLITNI
+595 
-602 VNWFKELPGKIGSAI
+602 VNWFKQAAQTLVNIFKNAWDGIKKAWSSVGDFFKGIWNKITGIFKSVGSWFAEKFGAAWTGIKNAFAPFI
-617 AGAVNKVKTWGTN
+617 AYFQQLWN
-630 VFNSFKTSITN
+630 
-641 TITNIVNWFKALPGK
+641 
-656 IGSAI
+656 
-661 VGAIETVKTWGTN
+661 TVKGIFAVVKAVLSGNFSDAWAAIKGIFSGWGN
-674 VFNSFK
+674 FFK
-680 TSITNT
+680 
-686 IKNIVNWFKALP
+686 
-698 GKIGSAIVGAIETV
+698 
-712 KTWGT
+712 
-717 NVFNAFKTSI
+717 
-727 TNTISN
+727 
-733 IVTWFKQLPGKI
+733 
-745 WNAIIG
+745 
-751 AVESVAEWGKN
+751 
-762 LFAKGKEAAS
+762 
-772 NLVTA
+772 
-777 IVDGV
+777 
-782 KSIPGKM
+782 
-789 LEVGKNLVSG
+789 G
-799 LWEGIKNSFEW
+799 LWEQVKSAFGNAWEAMKDVGRNIIKGIWDGISGAASWLWE
-810 IKDKIKEWVGN
+810 KITGIGN
-821 VMDFIKRLFGI
+821 DIIGWFKGIFGI
-832 HSPSA
+832 HSPSK
-837 VMRDEVGKMLG
+837 VMRDEIGKFLG

-855 TKSKKNV
+855 EDGMQAVN
-862 QSAMNGLRGAVT
+862 SAVHKLSGAALDGFGTPSASAGSNGA
-874 GDFAPGSGQA
+874 A
-884 GGIAPAGKTISL
+884 GRSIIFN
-896 VQNNYSPKALSRRE
+896 QYNNSPKALSRRE

-923 GAS
+923 GAK

>member
-67 AEEQKLAVL
+67 AEEQKLSVL

-198 ATSGEMEKYR
+198 ATAGEMEKYR

-238 DMDNASLENVTKKAI
+238 DMDNASLENVAKKAI

-436 GGISSTKTAMDE
+436 GGITSTKAAMDE

-463 LGRIIQTDLIQ
+463 LGRIVQTDLIQ
-474 PLVNTLAPIAKEV
+474 PLVSTLAPIAKEI

-497 IGPIITAVAAA
+497 IGPIITAIAAA
-508 FGVLATALAIQGLI
+508 VGVLATALAIQGLI
-522 KGIAAAFALLN
+522 KSVAAAFAFLN
-533 ATMLANP
+533 ATMAANP

-551 VAAFAVL
+551 VAAFVVL
-558 WNKSE
+558 WKKCE
-563 AFRNFW
+563 GFRNFW
-569 TNLWQTVSN
+569 KNLWDGIKNVFN
-578 AVSTA
+578 AVVTWFQQAAQTLVNIFQTA
-583 WQGITNFFTKTI
+583 WNGIKKAWSGVGNFFKGIWQGITGIFKSADSWLSNKFGAAWTGIKNAFAPFVGYFQQIWNTVKGIFAAVKAVLSGNFSEAWEAIKGVFSGWGNFFKGLWD
-595 PQLITNI
+595 QVKSAFSNVWQSMKNI
-602 VNWFKELPGKIGSAI
+602 G
-617 AGAVNKVKTWGTN
+617 
-630 VFNSFKTSITN
+630 
-641 TITNIVNWFKALPGK
+641 
-656 IGSAI
+656 
-661 VGAIETVKTWGTN
+661 
-674 VFNSFK
+674 
-680 TSITNT
+680 
-686 IKNIVNWFKALP
+686 KNIVKGIWDGISGAASWLWDKITGFGNDILGWFK
-698 GKIGSAIVGAIETV
+698 
-712 KTWGT
+712 
-717 NVFNAFKTSI
+717 
-727 TNTISN
+727 
-733 IVTWFKQLPGKI
+733 
-745 WNAIIG
+745 
-751 AVESVAEWGKN
+751 
-762 LFAKGKEAAS
+762 
-772 NLVTA
+772 
-777 IVDGV
+777 
-782 KSIPGKM
+782 
-789 LEVGKNLVSG
+789 
-799 LWEGIKNSFEW
+799 GI
-810 IKDKIKEWVGN
+810 
-821 VMDFIKRLFGI
+821 FGI
-832 HSPSA
+832 HSPSR
-837 VMRDEVGKMLG
+837 VMRDEIGKFLG

-855 TKSKKNV
+855 EDGMQAVN
-862 QSAMNGLRGAVT
+862 SAVHKLSGAALDGFDT
-874 GDFAPGSGQA
+874 PNR
-884 GGIAPAGKTISL
+884 PAGNGGVAGRSITFN
-896 VQNNYSPKALSRRE
+896 QYNNSPKALSRRE

>member
-67 AEEQKLAVL
+67 AEEQKLSVL

-198 ATSGEMEKYR
+198 ATAGEMEKYR

-436 GGISSTKTAMDE
+436 GGITSTKAAMDE

-463 LGRIIQTDLIQ
+463 LGRIVQTDLIQ
-474 PLVNTLAPIAKEV
+474 PLVSTLAPIAKEI

-497 IGPIITAVAAA
+497 IGPIITAIAAA
-508 FGVLATALAIQGLI
+508 VGVLATALAIQGLI
-522 KGIAAAFALLN
+522 KSVAAAFAFLN
-533 ATMLANP
+533 ATMAANP

-551 VAAFAVL
+551 VAAFVVL
-558 WNKSE
+558 WKKCE
-563 AFRNFW
+563 GFRNFW
-569 TNLWQTVSN
+569 KNLWDGIKNVFN
-578 AVSTA
+578 AVVTWFQQAAQTLVNIFQTA
-583 WQGITNFFTKTI
+583 WNGIKKAWSGVGNFFKGIWQGITGIFKSADSWLSNKFGAAWTGIKNAFAPFVGYFQQIWNTVKGIFAAVKAVLSGNFSEAWEAIKGVFSGWGNFFKGLWD
-595 PQLITNI
+595 QVKSAFSNVWQSMKNI
-602 VNWFKELPGKIGSAI
+602 G
-617 AGAVNKVKTWGTN
+617 
-630 VFNSFKTSITN
+630 
-641 TITNIVNWFKALPGK
+641 
-656 IGSAI
+656 
-661 VGAIETVKTWGTN
+661 
-674 VFNSFK
+674 
-680 TSITNT
+680 
-686 IKNIVNWFKALP
+686 KNIVKGIWDGISGAASWLWDKITGFGNDILGWFK
-698 GKIGSAIVGAIETV
+698 
-712 KTWGT
+712 
-717 NVFNAFKTSI
+717 
-727 TNTISN
+727 
-733 IVTWFKQLPGKI
+733 
-745 WNAIIG
+745 
-751 AVESVAEWGKN
+751 
-762 LFAKGKEAAS
+762 
-772 NLVTA
+772 
-777 IVDGV
+777 
-782 KSIPGKM
+782 
-789 LEVGKNLVSG
+789 
-799 LWEGIKNSFEW
+799 GI
-810 IKDKIKEWVGN
+810 
-821 VMDFIKRLFGI
+821 FGI
-832 HSPSA
+832 HSPSR
-837 VMRDEVGKMLG
+837 VMRDEIGKFLG

-855 TKSKKNV
+855 EDGMQAVN
-862 QSAMNGLRGAVT
+862 SAVHKLSGAALDGFDT
-874 GDFAPGSGQA
+874 PNR
-884 GGIAPAGKTISL
+884 PAGNGGVAGRSITFN
-896 VQNNYSPKALSRRE
+896 QYNNSPKALSRRE

>member
-53 GLKAKLQQLADVQA
+53 GLKAKLQQLANVQA

-76 KTAYAQVVREQG
+76 KTAYAQVIREQG

-187 KALSTLGARTG
+187 KALSVLSARTG
-198 ATSGEMEKYR
+198 ATAGEMEKYR

-262 YKESLRAVNSLM
+262 YTESLRAVNSLM

-436 GGISSTKTAMDE
+436 GGITSTKAAMDE

-463 LGRIIQTDLIQ
+463 LGRIVQTDLIQ
-474 PLVNTLAPIAKEV
+474 PLVSTLAPIAKEI

-497 IGPIITAVAAA
+497 IGPIITAIAAA
-508 FGVLATALAIQGLI
+508 VGVLATALAIQGLI
-522 KGIAAAFALLN
+522 KSVAAAFAFLN
-533 ATMLANP
+533 ATMAANP

-551 VAAFAVL
+551 VAAFVVL
-558 WNKSE
+558 WKKCE
-563 AFRNFW
+563 GFRNFW
-569 TNLWQTVSN
+569 KNLWDGIKNVFN
-578 AVSTA
+578 AVVTWFQQAAQTLVNIFQTA
-583 WQGITNFFTKTI
+583 WNGIKKAWSGVGNFFKGIWQGITGIFKSADSWLSNKFGAAWTGIKNAFAPFVGYFQQIWNTVKGIFAAVKAVLSGNFSEAWEAIKGVFSGWGNFFKGLWD
-595 PQLITNI
+595 QVKSAFSNVWQSMKNI
-602 VNWFKELPGKIGSAI
+602 G
-617 AGAVNKVKTWGTN
+617 
-630 VFNSFKTSITN
+630 
-641 TITNIVNWFKALPGK
+641 
-656 IGSAI
+656 
-661 VGAIETVKTWGTN
+661 
-674 VFNSFK
+674 
-680 TSITNT
+680 
-686 IKNIVNWFKALP
+686 KNIVKGIWDGISGAASWLWDKITGFGNDILGWFK
-698 GKIGSAIVGAIETV
+698 
-712 KTWGT
+712 
-717 NVFNAFKTSI
+717 
-727 TNTISN
+727 
-733 IVTWFKQLPGKI
+733 
-745 WNAIIG
+745 
-751 AVESVAEWGKN
+751 
-762 LFAKGKEAAS
+762 
-772 NLVTA
+772 
-777 IVDGV
+777 
-782 KSIPGKM
+782 
-789 LEVGKNLVSG
+789 
-799 LWEGIKNSFEW
+799 GI
-810 IKDKIKEWVGN
+810 
-821 VMDFIKRLFGI
+821 FGI
-832 HSPSA
+832 HSPSR
-837 VMRDEVGKMLG
+837 VMRDEIGKFLG

-855 TKSKKNV
+855 EDGMQAVN
-862 QSAMNGLRGAVT
+862 SAVHKLSGAALDGFDT
-874 GDFAPGSGQA
+874 PNR
-884 GGIAPAGKTISL
+884 PAGNGGVAGRSITFN
-896 VQNNYSPKALSRRE
+896 QYNNSPKALSRRE

>member
-53 GLKAKLQQLADVQA
+53 GLKAKLQQLANVQA

-262 YKESLRAVNSLM
+262 YTESLRAVNSLM

-436 GGISSTKTAMDE
+436 GGITSTKAAMDE

-463 LGRIIQTDLIQ
+463 LGRIVQTDLIQ
-474 PLVNTLAPIAKEV
+474 PLVSTLAPIAKEI

-497 IGPIITAVAAA
+497 IGPIITAIAAA
-508 FGVLATALAIQGLI
+508 VGVLATALAIQGLI
-522 KGIAAAFALLN
+522 KSVAAAFAFLN
-533 ATMLANP
+533 ATMAANP
-540 IVLIVAAIAGL
+540 IVLVVAAIAGL
-551 VAAFAVL
+551 VAAFVVL
-558 WNKSE
+558 WKKCE
-563 AFRNFW
+563 GFRNFW
-569 TNLWQTVSN
+569 KNLWDGIKNVFN
-578 AVSTA
+578 AVVTWFQQAAQTLVNIFQTA
-583 WQGITNFFTKTI
+583 WNGIKKAWSGVGNFFKGIWQGITGIFKSADSWLSNKFGAAWTGIKNAFAPFVGYFQQIWNTVKGIFAAVKAVLSGNFSEAWEAIKGVFSGWGNFFKGLWD
-595 PQLITNI
+595 QVKSAFSNVWQSMKNI
-602 VNWFKELPGKIGSAI
+602 G
-617 AGAVNKVKTWGTN
+617 
-630 VFNSFKTSITN
+630 
-641 TITNIVNWFKALPGK
+641 
-656 IGSAI
+656 
-661 VGAIETVKTWGTN
+661 
-674 VFNSFK
+674 
-680 TSITNT
+680 
-686 IKNIVNWFKALP
+686 KNIVKGIWDGISGAASWLWDKITGFGNDILGWFK
-698 GKIGSAIVGAIETV
+698 
-712 KTWGT
+712 
-717 NVFNAFKTSI
+717 
-727 TNTISN
+727 
-733 IVTWFKQLPGKI
+733 
-745 WNAIIG
+745 
-751 AVESVAEWGKN
+751 
-762 LFAKGKEAAS
+762 
-772 NLVTA
+772 
-777 IVDGV
+777 
-782 KSIPGKM
+782 
-789 LEVGKNLVSG
+789 
-799 LWEGIKNSFEW
+799 GI
-810 IKDKIKEWVGN
+810 
-821 VMDFIKRLFGI
+821 FGI
-832 HSPSA
+832 HSPSR
-837 VMRDEVGKMLG
+837 VMRDEIGKFLG

-855 TKSKKNV
+855 EDGMQAVN
-862 QSAMNGLRGAVT
+862 SAVHKLSGAALDGFDT
-874 GDFAPGSGQA
+874 PNR
-884 GGIAPAGKTISL
+884 PAGNGGVAGRSITFN
-896 VQNNYSPKALSRRE
+896 QYNNSPKALSRRE

>member
-53 GLKAKLQQLADVQA
+53 GLKAKLQQLANVQA

-163 IASLAKDAISWAVDK
+163 IASLAKDAVSWAVDK

-187 KALSTLGARTG
+187 KALSVLSARTG
-198 ATSGEMEKYR
+198 ATAGEMEKYR

-262 YKESLRAVNSLM
+262 YKESLRAVNSMM

-424 GATTVNSLMQTQ
+424 GSTTVNSLMQTQ
-436 GGISSTKTAMDE
+436 GGISSTKAAMDE

-463 LGRIIQTDLIQ
+463 LGRIVQTDLIQ
-474 PLVNTLAPIAKEV
+474 PLVSTLAPIAKEI

-497 IGPIITAVAAA
+497 IGPIITAIAAA
-508 FGVLATALAIQGLI
+508 VGVLATALAIQGLI
-522 KGIAAAFALLN
+522 KSVAAAFAFLN
-533 ATMLANP
+533 ATMAANP
-540 IVLIVAAIAGL
+540 IVLVVAAIAGL
-551 VAAFAVL
+551 VAAFVVL
-558 WNKSE
+558 WKKCE
-563 AFRNFW
+563 GFRNFW
-569 TNLWQTVSN
+569 KNLWDGIKNVFN
-578 AVSTA
+578 AVVTWFQQAAQTLVNIFQTA
-583 WQGITNFFTKTI
+583 WNGIKKAWSGVGNFFKGIWQGITGIFKSADSWLSNKFGAAWTGIKNAFAPFVGYFQQIWNTVKGIFAAVKAVLSGNFSEAWEAIKGVFSGWGNFFKGLWD
-595 PQLITNI
+595 QVKSAFSN
-602 VNWFKELPGKIGSAI
+602 VWQSMKDIG
-617 AGAVNKVKTWGTN
+617 
-630 VFNSFKTSITN
+630 
-641 TITNIVNWFKALPGK
+641 
-656 IGSAI
+656 
-661 VGAIETVKTWGTN
+661 
-674 VFNSFK
+674 
-680 TSITNT
+680 
-686 IKNIVNWFKALP
+686 KNIVKGIWDGISGAASWLWDKITGFGNDILGWFK
-698 GKIGSAIVGAIETV
+698 
-712 KTWGT
+712 
-717 NVFNAFKTSI
+717 
-727 TNTISN
+727 
-733 IVTWFKQLPGKI
+733 
-745 WNAIIG
+745 
-751 AVESVAEWGKN
+751 
-762 LFAKGKEAAS
+762 
-772 NLVTA
+772 
-777 IVDGV
+777 
-782 KSIPGKM
+782 
-789 LEVGKNLVSG
+789 
-799 LWEGIKNSFEW
+799 GI
-810 IKDKIKEWVGN
+810 
-821 VMDFIKRLFGI
+821 FGI
-832 HSPSA
+832 HSPSR
-837 VMRDEVGKMLG
+837 VMRDEIGKFLG

-855 TKSKKNV
+855 EDGMQAVN
-862 QSAMNGLRGAVT
+862 SAVHKLSGAALDGFDT
-874 GDFAPGSGQA
+874 PNR
-884 GGIAPAGKTISL
+884 PAGNGGVVGRSITFN
-896 VQNNYSPKALSRRE
+896 QYNNSPKALSRRE

>member
-53 GLKAKLQQLADVQA
+53 GLKAKLQQLANVQA

-187 KALSTLGARTG
+187 KALSVLSARTG
-198 ATSGEMEKYR
+198 ATAGEMEKYR

-436 GGISSTKTAMDE
+436 GGITSTKAAMDE

-463 LGRIIQTDLIQ
+463 LGRIVQTDLIQ
-474 PLVNTLAPIAKEV
+474 PLVSTLAPIAKEI

-497 IGPIITAVAAA
+497 IGPIITAIAAA
-508 FGVLATALAIQGLI
+508 VGVLATALAIQGLI
-522 KGIAAAFALLN
+522 KSVAAAFAFLN
-533 ATMLANP
+533 ATMAANP
-540 IVLIVAAIAGL
+540 IVLVVAAIAGL
-551 VAAFAVL
+551 VAAFVVL
-558 WNKSE
+558 WKKCE
-563 AFRNFW
+563 GFRNFW
-569 TNLWQTVSN
+569 KNLWDGIKNVFN
-578 AVSTA
+578 AVVTWFQQAAQTLVNIFQTA
-583 WQGITNFFTKTI
+583 WNGIKKAWSGVGNFFKGIWQGITGIFKSADSWLSNKFGAAWTGIKNAFAPFVGYFQQIWNTVKGIFAAVKAVLSGNFSEAWEAIKGVFSGWGNFFKGLWD
-595 PQLITNI
+595 QVKSAFSN
-602 VNWFKELPGKIGSAI
+602 VWQSMKDIG
-617 AGAVNKVKTWGTN
+617 
-630 VFNSFKTSITN
+630 
-641 TITNIVNWFKALPGK
+641 
-656 IGSAI
+656 
-661 VGAIETVKTWGTN
+661 
-674 VFNSFK
+674 
-680 TSITNT
+680 
-686 IKNIVNWFKALP
+686 KNIVKGIWDGISGAASWLWDKITGFGNDILGWFK
-698 GKIGSAIVGAIETV
+698 
-712 KTWGT
+712 
-717 NVFNAFKTSI
+717 
-727 TNTISN
+727 
-733 IVTWFKQLPGKI
+733 
-745 WNAIIG
+745 
-751 AVESVAEWGKN
+751 
-762 LFAKGKEAAS
+762 
-772 NLVTA
+772 
-777 IVDGV
+777 
-782 KSIPGKM
+782 
-789 LEVGKNLVSG
+789 
-799 LWEGIKNSFEW
+799 GI
-810 IKDKIKEWVGN
+810 
-821 VMDFIKRLFGI
+821 FGI
-832 HSPSA
+832 HSPSR
-837 VMRDEVGKMLG
+837 VMRDEIGKFLG

-855 TKSKKNV
+855 EDGMQAVN
-862 QSAMNGLRGAVT
+862 SAVHKLSGAALDGFDT
-874 GDFAPGSGQA
+874 PNR
-884 GGIAPAGKTISL
+884 PAGNGGVAGRSITFN
-896 VQNNYSPKALSRRE
+896 QYNNSPKALSRRE

>member
-53 GLKAKLQQLADVQA
+53 GLKAKLQQLANVQA

-187 KALSTLGARTG
+187 KALSVLSARTG
-198 ATSGEMEKYR
+198 ATAGEMEKYR

-262 YKESLRAVNSLM
+262 YTESLRAVNSLM

-436 GGISSTKTAMDE
+436 GGITSTKAAMDE

-463 LGRIIQTDLIQ
+463 LGRIVQTDLIQ
-474 PLVNTLAPIAKEV
+474 PLVSTLAPIAKEI

-497 IGPIITAVAAA
+497 IGPIITAIAAA
-508 FGVLATALAIQGLI
+508 VGVLATALAIQGLI
-522 KGIAAAFALLN
+522 KSVAAAFAFLN
-533 ATMLANP
+533 ATMAANP
-540 IVLIVAAIAGL
+540 IVLVVAAIAGL
-551 VAAFAVL
+551 VAAFVVL
-558 WNKSE
+558 WKKCE
-563 AFRNFW
+563 GFRNFW
-569 TNLWQTVSN
+569 KNLWDGIKNVFN
-578 AVSTA
+578 AVVTWFQQAAQTLVNIFQTA
-583 WQGITNFFTKTI
+583 WNGIKKAWSGVGNFFKGIWQGITGIFKSADSWLSNKFGAAWTGIKNAFAPFVGYFQQIWNTVKGIFAAVKAVLSGNFSEAWEAIKGVFSGWGNFFKGLWD
-595 PQLITNI
+595 QVKSAFSN
-602 VNWFKELPGKIGSAI
+602 VWQSMKDIG
-617 AGAVNKVKTWGTN
+617 
-630 VFNSFKTSITN
+630 
-641 TITNIVNWFKALPGK
+641 
-656 IGSAI
+656 
-661 VGAIETVKTWGTN
+661 
-674 VFNSFK
+674 
-680 TSITNT
+680 
-686 IKNIVNWFKALP
+686 KNIVKGIWDGISGAASWLWDKITGFGNDILGWFK
-698 GKIGSAIVGAIETV
+698 
-712 KTWGT
+712 
-717 NVFNAFKTSI
+717 
-727 TNTISN
+727 
-733 IVTWFKQLPGKI
+733 
-745 WNAIIG
+745 
-751 AVESVAEWGKN
+751 
-762 LFAKGKEAAS
+762 
-772 NLVTA
+772 
-777 IVDGV
+777 
-782 KSIPGKM
+782 
-789 LEVGKNLVSG
+789 
-799 LWEGIKNSFEW
+799 GI
-810 IKDKIKEWVGN
+810 
-821 VMDFIKRLFGI
+821 FGI
-832 HSPSA
+832 HSPSR
-837 VMRDEVGKMLG
+837 VMRDEIGKFLG

-855 TKSKKNV
+855 EDGMQAVN
-862 QSAMNGLRGAVT
+862 SAVHKLSGAALDGFDT
-874 GDFAPGSGQA
+874 PNR
-884 GGIAPAGKTISL
+884 PAGNGGVAGRSITFN
-896 VQNNYSPKALSRRE
+896 QYNNSPKALSRRE

>member
-53 GLKAKLQQLADVQA
+53 GLKAKLQQLANVQA

-187 KALSTLGARTG
+187 KALSVLSARTG
-198 ATSGEMEKYR
+198 ATAGEMEKYR

-262 YKESLRAVNSLM
+262 YTESLRAVNSLM

-436 GGISSTKTAMDE
+436 GGITSTKAAMDE

-463 LGRIIQTDLIQ
+463 LGRIVQTDLIQ
-474 PLVNTLAPIAKEV
+474 PLVSTLAPIAKEI

-497 IGPIITAVAAA
+497 IGPIITAIAAA
-508 FGVLATALAIQGLI
+508 VGVLATALAIQGLI
-522 KGIAAAFALLN
+522 KSVAAAFAFLN
-533 ATMLANP
+533 ATMAANP

-551 VAAFAVL
+551 VAAFVVL
-558 WNKSE
+558 WKKCE
-563 AFRNFW
+563 GFRNFW
-569 TNLWQTVSN
+569 KNLWDGIKNVFN
-578 AVSTA
+578 AVVTWFQQAAQTLVNIFQTA
-583 WQGITNFFTKTI
+583 WNGIKKAWSGVGNFFKGIWQGITGIFKSADSWLSNKFGAAWTGIKNAFAPFVGYFQQIWNTVKGIFAAVKAVLSGNFSEAWEAIKGVFSGWGNFFKGLWD
-595 PQLITNI
+595 QVKSAFSNVWQSMKNI
-602 VNWFKELPGKIGSAI
+602 G
-617 AGAVNKVKTWGTN
+617 
-630 VFNSFKTSITN
+630 
-641 TITNIVNWFKALPGK
+641 
-656 IGSAI
+656 
-661 VGAIETVKTWGTN
+661 
-674 VFNSFK
+674 
-680 TSITNT
+680 
-686 IKNIVNWFKALP
+686 KNIVKGIWDGISGAASWLWDKITGFGNDILGWFK
-698 GKIGSAIVGAIETV
+698 
-712 KTWGT
+712 
-717 NVFNAFKTSI
+717 
-727 TNTISN
+727 
-733 IVTWFKQLPGKI
+733 
-745 WNAIIG
+745 
-751 AVESVAEWGKN
+751 
-762 LFAKGKEAAS
+762 
-772 NLVTA
+772 
-777 IVDGV
+777 
-782 KSIPGKM
+782 
-789 LEVGKNLVSG
+789 
-799 LWEGIKNSFEW
+799 GI
-810 IKDKIKEWVGN
+810 
-821 VMDFIKRLFGI
+821 FGI
-832 HSPSA
+832 HSPSR
-837 VMRDEVGKMLG
+837 VMRDEIGKFLG

-855 TKSKKNV
+855 EDGMQAVN
-862 QSAMNGLRGAVT
+862 SAVHKLSGAALDGFDT
-874 GDFAPGSGQA
+874 PNR
-884 GGIAPAGKTISL
+884 PAGNGGVAGRSITFN
-896 VQNNYSPKALSRRE
+896 QYNNSPKALSRRE

>member
-53 GLKAKLQQLADVQA
+53 GLKAKLQQLANVQA

-163 IASLAKDAISWAVDK
+163 IASLAKDAVSWAVDK

-187 KALSTLGARTG
+187 KALSVLSARTG
-198 ATSGEMEKYR
+198 ATAGEMEKYR

-436 GGISSTKTAMDE
+436 GGISSTKAAMDE

-463 LGRIIQTDLIQ
+463 LGRIVQTDLIQ
-474 PLVNTLAPIAKEV
+474 PLVSTLAPIAKEI

-497 IGPIITAVAAA
+497 IGPIITAIAAA
-508 FGVLATALAIQGLI
+508 VGVLATALAIQGLI
-522 KGIAAAFALLN
+522 KSVAAAFAFLN
-533 ATMLANP
+533 ATMAANP
-540 IVLIVAAIAGL
+540 IVLVVAAIAGL
-551 VAAFAVL
+551 VAAFVVL
-558 WNKSE
+558 WKKCE
-563 AFRNFW
+563 GFRNFW
-569 TNLWQTVSN
+569 KNLWDGIKNVFN
-578 AVSTA
+578 AVVTWFQQAAQTLVNIFQTA
-583 WQGITNFFTKTI
+583 WNGIKKAWSGVGNFFKGIWQGITGIFKSADSWLSNKFGAAWTGIKNAFAPFVGYFQQIWNTVKGIFAAVKAVLSGNFSEAWEAIKGVFSGWGNFFKGLWD
-595 PQLITNI
+595 QVKSAFSN
-602 VNWFKELPGKIGSAI
+602 VWQSMKDIG
-617 AGAVNKVKTWGTN
+617 
-630 VFNSFKTSITN
+630 
-641 TITNIVNWFKALPGK
+641 
-656 IGSAI
+656 
-661 VGAIETVKTWGTN
+661 
-674 VFNSFK
+674 
-680 TSITNT
+680 
-686 IKNIVNWFKALP
+686 KNIVKGIWDGISGAASWLWDKITGFGNDILGWFK
-698 GKIGSAIVGAIETV
+698 
-712 KTWGT
+712 
-717 NVFNAFKTSI
+717 
-727 TNTISN
+727 
-733 IVTWFKQLPGKI
+733 
-745 WNAIIG
+745 
-751 AVESVAEWGKN
+751 
-762 LFAKGKEAAS
+762 
-772 NLVTA
+772 
-777 IVDGV
+777 
-782 KSIPGKM
+782 
-789 LEVGKNLVSG
+789 
-799 LWEGIKNSFEW
+799 GI
-810 IKDKIKEWVGN
+810 
-821 VMDFIKRLFGI
+821 FGI
-832 HSPSA
+832 HSPSR
-837 VMRDEVGKMLG
+837 VMRDEIGKFLG

-855 TKSKKNV
+855 EDGMQAVN
-862 QSAMNGLRGAVT
+862 SAVHKLSGAALDGFDT
-874 GDFAPGSGQA
+874 PNR
-884 GGIAPAGKTISL
+884 PAGNGGVAGRSITFN
-896 VQNNYSPKALSRRE
+896 QYNNSPKALSRRE

>member
-53 GLKAKLQQLADVQA
+53 GLKAKLQQLANVQA

-198 ATSGEMEKYR
+198 ATAGEMEKYR

-238 DMDNASLENVTKKAI
+238 DMDKASLENVTKKAI

-436 GGISSTKTAMDE
+436 GGITSTKAAMDE

-463 LGRIIQTDLIQ
+463 LGRIVQTDLIQ
-474 PLVNTLAPIAKEV
+474 PLVSTLAPIAKEI

-497 IGPIITAVAAA
+497 IGPIITAIAAA
-508 FGVLATALAIQGLI
+508 VGVLATALAIQGLI
-522 KGIAAAFALLN
+522 KSVAAAFAFLN
-533 ATMLANP
+533 ATMAANP

-551 VAAFAVL
+551 VAAFVVL
-558 WNKSE
+558 WKKCE
-563 AFRNFW
+563 GFRNFW
-569 TNLWQTVSN
+569 KNLWDGIKNVFN
-578 AVSTA
+578 AVVTWFQQAAQTLVNIFQTA
-583 WQGITNFFTKTI
+583 WNGIKKAWSGVGNFFKGIWQGITGIFKSADSWLSNKFGAAWTGIKNAFAPFVGYFQQIWNTVKGIFAAVKAVLSGNFSEAWEAIKGVFSGWGNFFKGLWD
-595 PQLITNI
+595 QVKSAFSNVWQSMKNI
-602 VNWFKELPGKIGSAI
+602 G
-617 AGAVNKVKTWGTN
+617 
-630 VFNSFKTSITN
+630 
-641 TITNIVNWFKALPGK
+641 
-656 IGSAI
+656 
-661 VGAIETVKTWGTN
+661 
-674 VFNSFK
+674 
-680 TSITNT
+680 
-686 IKNIVNWFKALP
+686 KNIVKGIWDGISGAASWLWDKITGFGNDILGWFK
-698 GKIGSAIVGAIETV
+698 
-712 KTWGT
+712 
-717 NVFNAFKTSI
+717 
-727 TNTISN
+727 
-733 IVTWFKQLPGKI
+733 
-745 WNAIIG
+745 
-751 AVESVAEWGKN
+751 
-762 LFAKGKEAAS
+762 
-772 NLVTA
+772 
-777 IVDGV
+777 
-782 KSIPGKM
+782 
-789 LEVGKNLVSG
+789 
-799 LWEGIKNSFEW
+799 GI
-810 IKDKIKEWVGN
+810 
-821 VMDFIKRLFGI
+821 FGI
-832 HSPSA
+832 HSPSR
-837 VMRDEVGKMLG
+837 VMRDEIGKFLG

-855 TKSKKNV
+855 EDGMQAVN
-862 QSAMNGLRGAVT
+862 SAVHKLSGAALDGFDT
-874 GDFAPGSGQA
+874 PNR
-884 GGIAPAGKTISL
+884 PAGNGGVAGRSITFN
-896 VQNNYSPKALSRRE
+896 QYNNSPKALSRRE

>member
-53 GLKAKLQQLADVQA
+53 GLKAKLQQLANVQA

-130 DTGDALED
+130 DTGDALEN

-187 KALSTLGARTG
+187 KALSVLSARTG
-198 ATSGEMEKYR
+198 ATAGEMEKYR

-220 ESFEDVSDAMGQ
+220 ESFEDISDAMGQ

-262 YKESLRAVNSLM
+262 YTESLRAVNSLM

-436 GGISSTKTAMDE
+436 GGITSTKAAMDE

-463 LGRIIQTDLIQ
+463 LGRIVQTDLIQ
-474 PLVNTLAPIAKEV
+474 PLVSTLAPIAKEI

-497 IGPIITAVAAA
+497 IGPIITAIAAA
-508 FGVLATALAIQGLI
+508 VGVLATALAIQGLI
-522 KGIAAAFALLN
+522 KSVAAAFAFLN
-533 ATMLANP
+533 ATMAANP

-551 VAAFAVL
+551 VAAFVVL
-558 WNKSE
+558 WKKCE
-563 AFRNFW
+563 GFRNFW
-569 TNLWQTVSN
+569 KNLWDGIKNVFN
-578 AVSTA
+578 AVVTWFQQAAQTLVNIFQTA
-583 WQGITNFFTKTI
+583 WNGIKKAWSGVGNFFKGIWQGITGIFKSADSWLSNKFGAAWTGIKNAFAPFVGYFQQIWNTVKGIFAAVKAVLSGNFSEAWEAIKGVFSGWGNFFKGLWD
-595 PQLITNI
+595 QVKSAFSN
-602 VNWFKELPGKIGSAI
+602 VWQSMKDIG
-617 AGAVNKVKTWGTN
+617 
-630 VFNSFKTSITN
+630 
-641 TITNIVNWFKALPGK
+641 
-656 IGSAI
+656 
-661 VGAIETVKTWGTN
+661 
-674 VFNSFK
+674 
-680 TSITNT
+680 
-686 IKNIVNWFKALP
+686 KNIVKGIWDGISGAASWLWDKITGFGNDILGWFK
-698 GKIGSAIVGAIETV
+698 
-712 KTWGT
+712 
-717 NVFNAFKTSI
+717 
-727 TNTISN
+727 
-733 IVTWFKQLPGKI
+733 
-745 WNAIIG
+745 
-751 AVESVAEWGKN
+751 
-762 LFAKGKEAAS
+762 
-772 NLVTA
+772 
-777 IVDGV
+777 
-782 KSIPGKM
+782 
-789 LEVGKNLVSG
+789 
-799 LWEGIKNSFEW
+799 GI
-810 IKDKIKEWVGN
+810 
-821 VMDFIKRLFGI
+821 FGI
-832 HSPSA
+832 HSPSR
-837 VMRDEVGKMLG
+837 VMRDEIGKFLG

-855 TKSKKNV
+855 EDGMQAVN
-862 QSAMNGLRGAVT
+862 SAVHKLSGAALDGFDT
-874 GDFAPGSGQA
+874 PNR
-884 GGIAPAGKTISL
+884 PAGNGGVAGRSITFN
-896 VQNNYSPKALSRRE
+896 QYNNSPKALSRRE

>member
-53 GLKAKLQQLADVQA
+53 GLKAKLQQLANVQA

-163 IASLAKDAISWAVDK
+163 IASLAKDAVSWAVDK

-187 KALSTLGARTG
+187 KALSVLSARTG
-198 ATSGEMEKYR
+198 ATAGEMEKYR

-262 YKESLRAVNSLM
+262 YKESLRAVNSMM

-436 GGISSTKTAMDE
+436 GGISSTKAAMDE

-463 LGRIIQTDLIQ
+463 LGRIVQTDLIQ
-474 PLVNTLAPIAKEV
+474 PLVSTLAPIAKEI

-497 IGPIITAVAAA
+497 IGPIITAIAAA
-508 FGVLATALAIQGLI
+508 VGVLATALAIQGLI
-522 KGIAAAFALLN
+522 KSVAAAFAFLN
-533 ATMLANP
+533 ATMAANP
-540 IVLIVAAIAGL
+540 IVLVVAAIAGL
-551 VAAFAVL
+551 VAAFVVL
-558 WNKSE
+558 WKKCE
-563 AFRNFW
+563 GFRNFW
-569 TNLWQTVSN
+569 KNLWDGIKNVFN
-578 AVSTA
+578 AVVTWFQQAAQTLVNIFQTA
-583 WQGITNFFTKTI
+583 WNGIKKAWSGVGNFFKGIWQGITGIFKSADSWLSNKFGAAWTGIKNAFAPFVGYFQQIWNTVKGIFAAVKAVLSGNFSEAWEAIKGVFSGWGNFFKVLWD
-595 PQLITNI
+595 QVKSAFSN
-602 VNWFKELPGKIGSAI
+602 VWQSMKDIG
-617 AGAVNKVKTWGTN
+617 
-630 VFNSFKTSITN
+630 
-641 TITNIVNWFKALPGK
+641 
-656 IGSAI
+656 
-661 VGAIETVKTWGTN
+661 
-674 VFNSFK
+674 
-680 TSITNT
+680 
-686 IKNIVNWFKALP
+686 KNIVKGIWDGISGAASWLWDKITGFGNDILGWFK
-698 GKIGSAIVGAIETV
+698 
-712 KTWGT
+712 
-717 NVFNAFKTSI
+717 
-727 TNTISN
+727 
-733 IVTWFKQLPGKI
+733 
-745 WNAIIG
+745 
-751 AVESVAEWGKN
+751 
-762 LFAKGKEAAS
+762 
-772 NLVTA
+772 
-777 IVDGV
+777 
-782 KSIPGKM
+782 
-789 LEVGKNLVSG
+789 
-799 LWEGIKNSFEW
+799 GI
-810 IKDKIKEWVGN
+810 
-821 VMDFIKRLFGI
+821 FGI
-832 HSPSA
+832 HSPSR
-837 VMRDEVGKMLG
+837 VMRDEIGKFLG

-855 TKSKKNV
+855 EDGMQAVN
-862 QSAMNGLRGAVT
+862 SAVHKLSGAALDGFDT
-874 GDFAPGSGQA
+874 PNR
-884 GGIAPAGKTISL
+884 PAGNGGVAGRSITFN
-896 VQNNYSPKALSRRE
+896 QYNNSPKALSRRE

>member
-53 GLKAKLQQLADVQA
+53 GLKAKLQQLANVQA

-262 YKESLRAVNSLM
+262 YTESLRAVNSLM

-436 GGISSTKTAMDE
+436 GGITSTKAAMDE

-463 LGRIIQTDLIQ
+463 LGRIVQTDLIQ
-474 PLVNTLAPIAKEV
+474 PLVSTLAPIAKEI

-497 IGPIITAVAAA
+497 IVPIITAIAAA
-508 FGVLATALAIQGLI
+508 VGVLATALAIQGLI
-522 KGIAAAFALLN
+522 KSVAAAFAFLN
-533 ATMLANP
+533 ATMAANP
-540 IVLIVAAIAGL
+540 IVLVVAAIAGL
-551 VAAFAVL
+551 VAAFVVL
-558 WNKSE
+558 WKKCE
-563 AFRNFW
+563 GFRNFW
-569 TNLWQTVSN
+569 KNLWDGIKNVFN
-578 AVSTA
+578 AVVTWFQQAAQTLVNIFQTA
-583 WQGITNFFTKTI
+583 WNGIKKAWSGVGNFFKGIWQGITGIFKSADSWLSNKFGAAWTGIKNAFAPFVGYFQQIWNTVKGIFAAVKAVLSGNFSEAWEAIKGVFSGWGNFFKGLWD
-595 PQLITNI
+595 QVKSAFSNVWQSMKNI
-602 VNWFKELPGKIGSAI
+602 G
-617 AGAVNKVKTWGTN
+617 
-630 VFNSFKTSITN
+630 
-641 TITNIVNWFKALPGK
+641 
-656 IGSAI
+656 
-661 VGAIETVKTWGTN
+661 
-674 VFNSFK
+674 
-680 TSITNT
+680 
-686 IKNIVNWFKALP
+686 KNIVKGIWDGISGAASWLWDKITGFGNDILGWFK
-698 GKIGSAIVGAIETV
+698 
-712 KTWGT
+712 
-717 NVFNAFKTSI
+717 
-727 TNTISN
+727 
-733 IVTWFKQLPGKI
+733 
-745 WNAIIG
+745 
-751 AVESVAEWGKN
+751 
-762 LFAKGKEAAS
+762 
-772 NLVTA
+772 
-777 IVDGV
+777 
-782 KSIPGKM
+782 
-789 LEVGKNLVSG
+789 
-799 LWEGIKNSFEW
+799 GI
-810 IKDKIKEWVGN
+810 
-821 VMDFIKRLFGI
+821 FGI
-832 HSPSA
+832 HSPSR
-837 VMRDEVGKMLG
+837 VMRDEIGKFLG

-855 TKSKKNV
+855 EDGMQAVN
-862 QSAMNGLRGAVT
+862 SAVHKLSGAALDGFDT
-874 GDFAPGSGQA
+874 PNR
-884 GGIAPAGKTISL
+884 PAGNGGVAGRSITFN
-896 VQNNYSPKALSRRE
+896 QYNNSPKALSRRE

>member
-53 GLKAKLQQLADVQA
+53 GLKAKLQQLANVQA

-130 DTGDALED
+130 DTGGALED

-187 KALSTLGARTG
+187 KALSVLSARTG
-198 ATSGEMEKYR
+198 ATAGEMEKYR

-262 YKESLRAVNSLM
+262 YTESLRAVNSLM

-436 GGISSTKTAMDE
+436 GGITSTKAAMDE

-463 LGRIIQTDLIQ
+463 LGRIVQTDLIQ
-474 PLVNTLAPIAKEV
+474 PLVSTLAPIAKEI

-497 IGPIITAVAAA
+497 IGPIITAIAAA
-508 FGVLATALAIQGLI
+508 VGVLATALAIQGLI
-522 KGIAAAFALLN
+522 KSVAAAFAFLN
-533 ATMLANP
+533 ATMAANP

-551 VAAFAVL
+551 VAAFVVL
-558 WNKSE
+558 WKKCE
-563 AFRNFW
+563 GFRNFW
-569 TNLWQTVSN
+569 KNLWDGIKNVFN
-578 AVSTA
+578 AVVTWFQQAAQTLVTFFQTA
-583 WQGITNFFTKTI
+583 WNGIKKAWSGVGNFFKGIWQGITGIFKSADSWLSNKFGAAWTGIKNAFAPFVGYFQQIWNTVKGIFAAVKAVLSGNFSEAWEAIKGVFSGWGNFFKGLWD
-595 PQLITNI
+595 QVKSAFSNVWQSMKNI
-602 VNWFKELPGKIGSAI
+602 G
-617 AGAVNKVKTWGTN
+617 
-630 VFNSFKTSITN
+630 
-641 TITNIVNWFKALPGK
+641 
-656 IGSAI
+656 
-661 VGAIETVKTWGTN
+661 
-674 VFNSFK
+674 
-680 TSITNT
+680 
-686 IKNIVNWFKALP
+686 KNIVKGIWDGISGAASWLWDKITGFGNDILGWFK
-698 GKIGSAIVGAIETV
+698 
-712 KTWGT
+712 
-717 NVFNAFKTSI
+717 
-727 TNTISN
+727 
-733 IVTWFKQLPGKI
+733 
-745 WNAIIG
+745 
-751 AVESVAEWGKN
+751 
-762 LFAKGKEAAS
+762 
-772 NLVTA
+772 
-777 IVDGV
+777 
-782 KSIPGKM
+782 
-789 LEVGKNLVSG
+789 
-799 LWEGIKNSFEW
+799 GI
-810 IKDKIKEWVGN
+810 
-821 VMDFIKRLFGI
+821 FGI
-832 HSPSA
+832 HSPSR
-837 VMRDEVGKMLG
+837 VMRDEIGKFLG

-855 TKSKKNV
+855 EDGMQAVN
-862 QSAMNGLRGAVT
+862 SAVHKLSGAALDGFDT
-874 GDFAPGSGQA
+874 PNR
-884 GGIAPAGKTISL
+884 PAGNGGVAGRSITFN
-896 VQNNYSPKALSRRE
+896 QYNNSPKALSRRE

>member
-53 GLKAKLQQLADVQA
+53 GLKAKLQQLANVQA

-436 GGISSTKTAMDE
+436 GGITSTKAAMDE

-463 LGRIIQTDLIQ
+463 LGRIVQTDLIQ
-474 PLVNTLAPIAKEV
+474 PLVSTLAPIAKEI

-497 IGPIITAVAAA
+497 IGPIITAIAAA
-508 FGVLATALAIQGLI
+508 VGVLATALAIQGLI
-522 KGIAAAFALLN
+522 KSVAAAFAFLN
-533 ATMLANP
+533 ATMAANP
-540 IVLIVAAIAGL
+540 IVLVVAAIAGL
-551 VAAFAVL
+551 VASFVVL
-558 WNKSE
+558 WKKCE
-563 AFRNFW
+563 GFRNFW
-569 TNLWQTVSN
+569 KNLWDGIKNVFN
-578 AVSTA
+578 AVVTWFQQAAQTLVNIFQTA
-583 WQGITNFFTKTI
+583 WNGIKKAWSGVGNFFKGIWQGITGIFKSADSWLSNKFGAAWTGIKNAFAPFVGYFQQIWNTVKGIFAAVKAVLSGNFSEAWEAIKGVFSGWGNFFKGLWD
-595 PQLITNI
+595 QVKSAFSN
-602 VNWFKELPGKIGSAI
+602 VWQSMKDIG
-617 AGAVNKVKTWGTN
+617 
-630 VFNSFKTSITN
+630 
-641 TITNIVNWFKALPGK
+641 
-656 IGSAI
+656 
-661 VGAIETVKTWGTN
+661 
-674 VFNSFK
+674 
-680 TSITNT
+680 
-686 IKNIVNWFKALP
+686 KNIVKGIWDGISGAASWLWDKITGFGNDILGWFK
-698 GKIGSAIVGAIETV
+698 
-712 KTWGT
+712 
-717 NVFNAFKTSI
+717 
-727 TNTISN
+727 
-733 IVTWFKQLPGKI
+733 
-745 WNAIIG
+745 
-751 AVESVAEWGKN
+751 
-762 LFAKGKEAAS
+762 
-772 NLVTA
+772 
-777 IVDGV
+777 
-782 KSIPGKM
+782 
-789 LEVGKNLVSG
+789 
-799 LWEGIKNSFEW
+799 GI
-810 IKDKIKEWVGN
+810 
-821 VMDFIKRLFGI
+821 FGI
-832 HSPSA
+832 HSPSR
-837 VMRDEVGKMLG
+837 VMRDEIGKFLG

-855 TKSKKNV
+855 EDGMQAVN
-862 QSAMNGLRGAVT
+862 SAVHKLSGAALDGFDT
-874 GDFAPGSGQA
+874 PNR
-884 GGIAPAGKTISL
+884 PAGNGGVAGRSITFN
-896 VQNNYSPKALSRRE
+896 QYNNSPKALSRRE

>member
-53 GLKAKLQQLADVQA
+53 GLKAKLQQLANVQA

-436 GGISSTKTAMDE
+436 GGITSTKAAMDE

-463 LGRIIQTDLIQ
+463 LGRIVQTDLIQ
-474 PLVNTLAPIAKEV
+474 PLVSTLAPIAKEI

-497 IGPIITAVAAA
+497 IGPIITAIAAA
-508 FGVLATALAIQGLI
+508 VGVLATALAIQGLI
-522 KGIAAAFALLN
+522 KSVAAAFAFLN
-533 ATMLANP
+533 ATMAANP
-540 IVLIVAAIAGL
+540 IVLVVAAIAGL
-551 VAAFAVL
+551 VAAFVVL
-558 WNKSE
+558 WKKCE
-563 AFRNFW
+563 GFRNFW
-569 TNLWQTVSN
+569 KNLWDGIKNVFN
-578 AVSTA
+578 AVVTWFQQAAQTLVNIFQTA
-583 WQGITNFFTKTI
+583 WNGIKKAWSGVGNFFKGIWQGITGIFKSADSWLSNKFGAAWTGIKNAFAPFVGYFQQIWNTVKGIFAAVKAVLSGNFSEAWEAIKGVFSGWGNFFKGLWD
-595 PQLITNI
+595 QVKSAFSN
-602 VNWFKELPGKIGSAI
+602 VWQSMKDIG
-617 AGAVNKVKTWGTN
+617 
-630 VFNSFKTSITN
+630 
-641 TITNIVNWFKALPGK
+641 
-656 IGSAI
+656 
-661 VGAIETVKTWGTN
+661 
-674 VFNSFK
+674 
-680 TSITNT
+680 
-686 IKNIVNWFKALP
+686 KNIVKGIWDGISGAASWLWDKITGFGNDILGWFK
-698 GKIGSAIVGAIETV
+698 
-712 KTWGT
+712 
-717 NVFNAFKTSI
+717 
-727 TNTISN
+727 
-733 IVTWFKQLPGKI
+733 
-745 WNAIIG
+745 
-751 AVESVAEWGKN
+751 
-762 LFAKGKEAAS
+762 
-772 NLVTA
+772 
-777 IVDGV
+777 
-782 KSIPGKM
+782 
-789 LEVGKNLVSG
+789 
-799 LWEGIKNSFEW
+799 GI
-810 IKDKIKEWVGN
+810 
-821 VMDFIKRLFGI
+821 FGI
-832 HSPSA
+832 HSPSR
-837 VMRDEVGKMLG
+837 VMRDEIGKFLG

-855 TKSKKNV
+855 EDGMQAVN
-862 QSAMNGLRGAVT
+862 SAVHKLSGAALDGFDT
-874 GDFAPGSGQA
+874 PNR
-884 GGIAPAGKTISL
+884 PAGNGGVAGRSITFN
-896 VQNNYSPKALSRRE
+896 QYNNSPKALSRRE

>member
-53 GLKAKLQQLADVQA
+53 GLKAKLQQLANVQA

-110 AGQDYKKFSAKL
+110 AGQDYMKFSAKL

-163 IASLAKDAISWAVDK
+163 IASLAKDAVSWAVDK

-187 KALSTLGARTG
+187 KALSVLSARTG
-198 ATSGEMEKYR
+198 ATAGEMEKYR

-262 YKESLRAVNSLM
+262 YKESLRAVNSMM

-436 GGISSTKTAMDE
+436 GGISSTKAAMDE

-463 LGRIIQTDLIQ
+463 LGRIVQTDLIQ
-474 PLVNTLAPIAKEV
+474 PLVSTLAPIAKEI

-497 IGPIITAVAAA
+497 IGPIITAIAAA
-508 FGVLATALAIQGLI
+508 VGVLATALAIQGLI
-522 KGIAAAFALLN
+522 KSVAAAFAFLN
-533 ATMLANP
+533 ATMAANP

-551 VAAFAVL
+551 VAAFVVL
-558 WNKSE
+558 WKKCE
-563 AFRNFW
+563 GFRNFW
-569 TNLWQTVSN
+569 KNLWDGIKNVFN
-578 AVSTA
+578 AVVTWFQQAAQTLVNIFQTA
-583 WQGITNFFTKTI
+583 WNGIKKAWSGVGNFFKGIWQGITGIFKSADSWLSNKFGAAWTGIKNAFAPFVGYFQQIWNTVKGIFAAVKAVLSGNFSEAWEAIKGVFSGWGNFFKGLWD
-595 PQLITNI
+595 QVKSAFSN
-602 VNWFKELPGKIGSAI
+602 VWQSMKDIG
-617 AGAVNKVKTWGTN
+617 
-630 VFNSFKTSITN
+630 
-641 TITNIVNWFKALPGK
+641 
-656 IGSAI
+656 
-661 VGAIETVKTWGTN
+661 
-674 VFNSFK
+674 
-680 TSITNT
+680 
-686 IKNIVNWFKALP
+686 KNIVKGIWDGISGAASWLWDKITGFGNDILGWFK
-698 GKIGSAIVGAIETV
+698 
-712 KTWGT
+712 
-717 NVFNAFKTSI
+717 
-727 TNTISN
+727 
-733 IVTWFKQLPGKI
+733 
-745 WNAIIG
+745 
-751 AVESVAEWGKN
+751 
-762 LFAKGKEAAS
+762 
-772 NLVTA
+772 
-777 IVDGV
+777 
-782 KSIPGKM
+782 
-789 LEVGKNLVSG
+789 
-799 LWEGIKNSFEW
+799 GI
-810 IKDKIKEWVGN
+810 
-821 VMDFIKRLFGI
+821 FGI
-832 HSPSA
+832 HSPSR
-837 VMRDEVGKMLG
+837 VMRDEIGKFLG

-855 TKSKKNV
+855 EDGMQAVN
-862 QSAMNGLRGAVT
+862 SAVHKLSGAALDGFDT
-874 GDFAPGSGQA
+874 PNR
-884 GGIAPAGKTISL
+884 PAGNGGVAGRSITFN
-896 VQNNYSPKALSRRE
+896 QYNNSPKALSRRE

>member
-53 GLKAKLQQLADVQA
+53 GLKAKLQQLANVQA

-436 GGISSTKTAMDE
+436 GGITSTKAAMDE

-463 LGRIIQTDLIQ
+463 LGRIVQTDLIQ
-474 PLVNTLAPIAKEV
+474 PLVSTLAPIAKEI

-497 IGPIITAVAAA
+497 IGPIITAIAAA
-508 FGVLATALAIQGLI
+508 VGVLATALAIQGLI
-522 KGIAAAFALLN
+522 KSVAAAFAFLN
-533 ATMLANP
+533 ATMAANP
-540 IVLIVAAIAGL
+540 IVLVVAAIAGL
-551 VAAFAVL
+551 VAAFVVL
-558 WNKSE
+558 WKKCE
-563 AFRNFW
+563 GFRNFW
-569 TNLWQTVSN
+569 KNLWDGIKNVFN
-578 AVSTA
+578 AVVTWFQQAAQTLVNIFQTA
-583 WQGITNFFTKTI
+583 WNGIKKAWSGVGNFFKGIWQGITGIFKSADSWLSNKFGAAWTGIKNAFAPFVGYFQQIWNTVKGIFAAVKAVLSGNFSEAWEAIKGVFSGWGNFFKGLWD
-595 PQLITNI
+595 QVKSAFSNVWQSMKNI
-602 VNWFKELPGKIGSAI
+602 G
-617 AGAVNKVKTWGTN
+617 
-630 VFNSFKTSITN
+630 
-641 TITNIVNWFKALPGK
+641 
-656 IGSAI
+656 
-661 VGAIETVKTWGTN
+661 
-674 VFNSFK
+674 
-680 TSITNT
+680 
-686 IKNIVNWFKALP
+686 KNIVKGIWDGISGAASWLWDKITGFGNDILGWFK
-698 GKIGSAIVGAIETV
+698 
-712 KTWGT
+712 
-717 NVFNAFKTSI
+717 
-727 TNTISN
+727 
-733 IVTWFKQLPGKI
+733 
-745 WNAIIG
+745 
-751 AVESVAEWGKN
+751 
-762 LFAKGKEAAS
+762 
-772 NLVTA
+772 
-777 IVDGV
+777 
-782 KSIPGKM
+782 
-789 LEVGKNLVSG
+789 
-799 LWEGIKNSFEW
+799 GI
-810 IKDKIKEWVGN
+810 
-821 VMDFIKRLFGI
+821 FGI
-832 HSPSA
+832 HSPSR
-837 VMRDEVGKMLG
+837 VMRDEIGKFLG

-855 TKSKKNV
+855 EDGMQAVN
-862 QSAMNGLRGAVT
+862 SAVHKLSGAALDGFDT
-874 GDFAPGSGQA
+874 PNR
-884 GGIAPAGKTISL
+884 PAGNGGVAGRSITFN
-896 VQNNYSPKALSRRE
+896 QYNNSPKALSRRE

>member
-53 GLKAKLQQLADVQA
+53 GLKAKLQQLANVQA

-110 AGQDYKKFSAKL
+110 AGQDYKMFSAKL

-187 KALSTLGARTG
+187 KALSVLSARTG
-198 ATSGEMEKYR
+198 ATAGEMEKYR

-262 YKESLRAVNSLM
+262 YTESLRAVNSLM

-436 GGISSTKTAMDE
+436 GGITSTKAAMDE

-463 LGRIIQTDLIQ
+463 LGRIVQTDLIQ
-474 PLVNTLAPIAKEV
+474 PLVSTLAPIAKEI

-497 IGPIITAVAAA
+497 IGPIITAIAAA
-508 FGVLATALAIQGLI
+508 VGVLATALAIQGLI
-522 KGIAAAFALLN
+522 KSVAAAFAFLN
-533 ATMLANP
+533 ATMAANP
-540 IVLIVAAIAGL
+540 IVLVVAAIAGL
-551 VAAFAVL
+551 VAAFVVL
-558 WNKSE
+558 WKKCE
-563 AFRNFW
+563 GFRNFW
-569 TNLWQTVSN
+569 KNLWDGIKNVFN
-578 AVSTA
+578 AVVTWFQQAAQTLVNIFQTA
-583 WQGITNFFTKTI
+583 WNGIKKAWSGVGNFFKGIWQGITGIFKSADSWLSNKFGAAWTGIKNAFAPFVGYFQQIWNTVKGIFAAVKAVLSGNFSEAWEAIKGVFSGWGNFFKGLWD
-595 PQLITNI
+595 QVKSAFSNVWQSMKNI
-602 VNWFKELPGKIGSAI
+602 G
-617 AGAVNKVKTWGTN
+617 
-630 VFNSFKTSITN
+630 
-641 TITNIVNWFKALPGK
+641 
-656 IGSAI
+656 
-661 VGAIETVKTWGTN
+661 
-674 VFNSFK
+674 
-680 TSITNT
+680 
-686 IKNIVNWFKALP
+686 KNIVKGIWDGISGAASWLWDKITGFGNDILGWFK
-698 GKIGSAIVGAIETV
+698 
-712 KTWGT
+712 
-717 NVFNAFKTSI
+717 
-727 TNTISN
+727 
-733 IVTWFKQLPGKI
+733 
-745 WNAIIG
+745 
-751 AVESVAEWGKN
+751 
-762 LFAKGKEAAS
+762 
-772 NLVTA
+772 
-777 IVDGV
+777 
-782 KSIPGKM
+782 
-789 LEVGKNLVSG
+789 
-799 LWEGIKNSFEW
+799 GI
-810 IKDKIKEWVGN
+810 
-821 VMDFIKRLFGI
+821 FGI
-832 HSPSA
+832 HSPSR
-837 VMRDEVGKMLG
+837 VMRDEIGKFLG

-855 TKSKKNV
+855 EDGMQAVN
-862 QSAMNGLRGAVT
+862 SAVHKLSGAALDGFDT
-874 GDFAPGSGQA
+874 PNR
-884 GGIAPAGKTISL
+884 PAGNGGVAGRSITFN
-896 VQNNYSPKALSRRE
+896 QYNNSPKALSRRE

>member
-53 GLKAKLQQLADVQA
+53 GLKAKLQQLANVQA

-163 IASLAKDAISWAVDK
+163 IASLAKDAVSWAVDK

-187 KALSTLGARTG
+187 KALSVLSARTG
-198 ATSGEMEKYR
+198 ATAGEMEKYR

-436 GGISSTKTAMDE
+436 GGITSTKAAMDE

-463 LGRIIQTDLIQ
+463 LGRIVQTDLIQ
-474 PLVNTLAPIAKEV
+474 PLVSTLAPIAKEI

-497 IGPIITAVAAA
+497 IGPIITAIAAA
-508 FGVLATALAIQGLI
+508 VGVLATALAIQGLI
-522 KGIAAAFALLN
+522 KSVAAAFAFLN
-533 ATMLANP
+533 ATMAANP

-551 VAAFAVL
+551 VAAFVVL
-558 WNKSE
+558 WKKCE
-563 AFRNFW
+563 GFRNFW
-569 TNLWQTVSN
+569 KNLWDGIKNVFN
-578 AVSTA
+578 AVVTWFQQAAQTLVNIFQTA
-583 WQGITNFFTKTI
+583 WNGIKKAWSGVGNFFKGIWQGITGIFKSADSWLSNKFGAAWTGIKNAFAPFVGYFQQIWNTVKGIFAAVKAVLSGNFSEAWEAIKGVFSGWGNFFKGLWD
-595 PQLITNI
+595 QVKSAFSNVWQSMKNI
-602 VNWFKELPGKIGSAI
+602 G
-617 AGAVNKVKTWGTN
+617 
-630 VFNSFKTSITN
+630 
-641 TITNIVNWFKALPGK
+641 
-656 IGSAI
+656 
-661 VGAIETVKTWGTN
+661 
-674 VFNSFK
+674 
-680 TSITNT
+680 
-686 IKNIVNWFKALP
+686 KNIVKGIWDGISGAASWLWDKITGFGNDILGWFK
-698 GKIGSAIVGAIETV
+698 
-712 KTWGT
+712 
-717 NVFNAFKTSI
+717 
-727 TNTISN
+727 
-733 IVTWFKQLPGKI
+733 
-745 WNAIIG
+745 
-751 AVESVAEWGKN
+751 
-762 LFAKGKEAAS
+762 
-772 NLVTA
+772 
-777 IVDGV
+777 
-782 KSIPGKM
+782 
-789 LEVGKNLVSG
+789 
-799 LWEGIKNSFEW
+799 GI
-810 IKDKIKEWVGN
+810 
-821 VMDFIKRLFGI
+821 FGI
-832 HSPSA
+832 HSPSR
-837 VMRDEVGKMLG
+837 VMRDEIGKFLG

-855 TKSKKNV
+855 EDGMQAVN
-862 QSAMNGLRGAVT
+862 SAVHKLSGAALDGFDT
-874 GDFAPGSGQA
+874 PNR
-884 GGIAPAGKTISL
+884 PAGNGGVAGRSITFN
-896 VQNNYSPKALSRRE
+896 QYNNSPKALSRRE

>member
-53 GLKAKLQQLADVQA
+53 GLKAKLQQLANVQA

-198 ATSGEMEKYR
+198 ATAGEMEKYR

-262 YKESLRAVNSLM
+262 YTESLRAVNSLM

-436 GGISSTKTAMDE
+436 GGITSTKAAMDE

-463 LGRIIQTDLIQ
+463 LGRIVQTDLIQ
-474 PLVNTLAPIAKEV
+474 PLVSTLAPIAKEI

-497 IGPIITAVAAA
+497 IGPIITAIAAA
-508 FGVLATALAIQGLI
+508 VGVLATALAIQGLI
-522 KGIAAAFALLN
+522 KSVAAAFAFLN
-533 ATMLANP
+533 ATMAANP
-540 IVLIVAAIAGL
+540 IVLVVAAIAGL
-551 VAAFAVL
+551 VAAFVVL
-558 WNKSE
+558 WKKCE
-563 AFRNFW
+563 GFRNFW
-569 TNLWQTVSN
+569 KNLWDGIKNVFN
-578 AVSTA
+578 AVVTWFQQAAQTLVNIFQTA
-583 WQGITNFFTKTI
+583 WNGIKKAWSGVGNFFKGIWQGITGIFKSADSWLSNKFGAAWTGIKNAFAPFVGYFQQIWNTVKGIFAAVKAVLSGNFSEAWEAIKGVFSGWGNFFKGLWD
-595 PQLITNI
+595 QVKSAFSN
-602 VNWFKELPGKIGSAI
+602 VWQSMKDIG
-617 AGAVNKVKTWGTN
+617 
-630 VFNSFKTSITN
+630 
-641 TITNIVNWFKALPGK
+641 
-656 IGSAI
+656 
-661 VGAIETVKTWGTN
+661 
-674 VFNSFK
+674 
-680 TSITNT
+680 
-686 IKNIVNWFKALP
+686 KNIVKGIWDGISGAASWLWDKITGFGNDILGWFK
-698 GKIGSAIVGAIETV
+698 
-712 KTWGT
+712 
-717 NVFNAFKTSI
+717 
-727 TNTISN
+727 
-733 IVTWFKQLPGKI
+733 
-745 WNAIIG
+745 
-751 AVESVAEWGKN
+751 
-762 LFAKGKEAAS
+762 
-772 NLVTA
+772 
-777 IVDGV
+777 
-782 KSIPGKM
+782 
-789 LEVGKNLVSG
+789 
-799 LWEGIKNSFEW
+799 GI
-810 IKDKIKEWVGN
+810 
-821 VMDFIKRLFGI
+821 FGI
-832 HSPSA
+832 HSPSR
-837 VMRDEVGKMLG
+837 VMRDEIGKFLG

-855 TKSKKNV
+855 EDGMQAVN
-862 QSAMNGLRGAVT
+862 SAVHKLSGAALDGFDT
-874 GDFAPGSGQA
+874 PNR
-884 GGIAPAGKTISL
+884 PAGNGGVAGRSITFN
-896 VQNNYSPKALSRRE
+896 QYNNSPKALSRRE